1 MNLFRQQ
8 KFSIRKFNVGIFSAL
23 IATVTFI
30 SINPTTASAA
40 EQNQPAQNQPAQP
53 ADANAQPNANAGAQ
67 ANPAAQPAAPANQG
81 QPAAQPANQG
91 GQANP
96 AGGTAQPAGGAAQPA
111 AGTAQPAGQG
121 NQADPNNAA
130 QAQPGN
136 QAAPANQ
143 AGQGNNQATPANQTQ
158 PANAPAAAQPAAPV
172 AANAQT
178 QDPNASNTGEGSIN
192 TTLTFDDPAIST
204 DENRQDPTVTVT
216 DKVNGYS
223 LINNGKIGFV
233 NSELRRSDMFD
244 KNNPQNYQARGN
256 VAALGRVNANDSTD
270 HGNFNGISKTVNV
283 KPDSELIINF
293 TTMQTNSKQ
302 GATNLVIKD
311 AKKNT
316 ELATVNVAKTGTAHL
331 FKVPTDADRLDL
343 QFIPDNTA
351 VADASRIT
359 TNKDGYK
366 YYSFIDN
373 VGLFS
378 GSHLYV
384 KNRDLAPKATNNKE
398 YTINTEIGNNGNF
411 GASLKSDQFKY
422 EVTLPQGVTYVN
434 DSLTTTFP
442 NGNEDSTVLKNMTVN
457 YDQNANKVTF
467 TSQGVTTARGTHT
480 KEVLFPDKS
489 LKLSYKV
496 NVANIDTPKNI
507 DFNEKLTYRTAS
519 DVVINNAQPEVTL
532 TADPF
537 SVAVEMNKDALQQ
550 QVNSQVDNS
559 HYTTASIAEY
569 NKLKQQADTI
579 LNEDANHVETANR
592 ASQTDIDGLVT
603 KLQAA
608 LIDNQA
614 AIAELDAKAQE
625 KVTAAQQ
632 SKKVT
637 QDEVA
642 ALVTK
647 INNDKNNAIAEINK
661 QTTSQGVT
669 TEKDNGIAVLEQD
682 VITPTVKPQAKQDI
696 IQAVTTRKQQIKKSN
711 ASLQDEKDVANDKIG
726 KIETKAIKDIGA
738 ATTNAQVEAI
748 KTKAINDIN
757 QTTPATTAKA
767 AALEEFDEVVQAQ
780 IDQAPLNPDTTNEE
794 VAEAIER
801 INAAKVSGVKAIETT
816 MTAQDLERVKNE
828 EISKIEN
835 ITDSTQTKMDAY
847 NEVKQ
852 AATARKAQNATV
864 SNATNEEVAEADAAV
879 EAAQKQG
886 LHDIQVVKS
895 KQEVADTKSKVLDKI
910 NAIQT
915 QAKVKPAADT
925 EVENAYNTRKQE
937 IQNSN
942 ASTTEEKQ
950 AAYTELDT
958 KKQEARTNLD
968 TANSNSEVATAKDNG
983 IAAINQVQAATTKK
997 SDAKAEIA
1005 QKASE
1010 RKTAIEA
1017 MNDSTTEEQQAA
1029 KDKVDQAVVTANADI
1044 DNAAANADIDN
1055 AAANADVDNAKTTNE
1070 ATIAAITP
1078 DANVKPAAKQAIADK
1093 VQAQETAIN
1102 ANNGSTTE
1110 EKEAAKQQV
1119 QTEKTTADTAI
1130 DGAHSNAEVEAAK
1143 NAEIAKI
1150 EAIQPATTTK
1160 DDAKQAIA
1168 TKANERKTAIA
1179 QTQDITAEEIAAANA
1194 DVDNAVTQANS
1205 NIEAANS
1212 QNDVDQAKTT
1222 GETSIDQVTPTVNKK
1237 VTARNEITAILN
1249 NKLQEIQATPDA
1261 TDEEKQA
1268 ADAEANT
1275 ENGKANQAISAAITN
1290 AQVDEAKAN
1299 AEAAINAVTPKV
1311 VKKQAAKDEIDQ
1323 LQATQTNVIN
1333 NDQNATTEE
1342 KEAAIQQL
1350 ATAVTDAK
1358 NNITAATD
1366 DNGVDQAKDAGKNSI
1381 QSTQP
1386 ATAVKLN
1393 AKNDVDQAVTTQ
1405 NQAIDNTTGAT
1416 TEEKNAAKDL
1426 VLKAKEKAYLDILN
1440 AQTTNDVTQIKD
1452 QAVTDIQGITADT
1465 TIKDVAKDE
1474 LATKANEQKALIA
1487 QTADATTEE
1496 KEQANQQVDAQ
1507 LTQGNQNIENAQS
1520 IDDVNTAKE
1529 NAIQAI
1535 DPIQAST
1542 DVKTNA
1548 RAELLTE
1555 MQNKITEILSDNTT
1569 TNEEKGKDIEPV
1581 RATYEEGLNNINTAN
1596 TTGDVTTAKDTAV
1609 QKVQQLHANP
1619 VKKPAGKTALDQ
1631 AAADRKTQ
1639 IEQTPNASQQEIND
1653 AKQEVDAA
1661 LNQAK
1666 TNVDQSSTNEYVD
1679 NAVKE
1684 GKAKINAVKTFSE
1697 YKKDALA
1704 KIADAYNA
1712 KVNEA
1717 DNSNA
1722 STSSEIAE
1730 AKQKLA
1736 ELKQTADQNVNQ
1748 ATSKD
1753 DIEVQIHNDLDNIND
1768 YTIPTGKKESAT
1780 TDLYA
1785 YADQKKNNISADTN
1799 ATQDEKQQAIK
1810 QVDQNVQTALES
1822 INNGVDNGDVDD
1834 ALTQGKAAID
1844 AIQVDATVKPKANQA
1859 IEVKAEDTKES
1870 IDQSDQLTAEEKTEA
1885 LAMIKQITDQAKQGI
1900 TDATTTAEVEKAKA
1914 QGLEAF
1920 DNIQIDSTEKQKAI
1934 EELETAL
1941 DQIEAG
1947 VNVDADATTEEKEAF
1962 TNALEDILSKATED
1976 ISDQTTNAEIATVKN
1991 SALEQLKAQRINPEV
2006 KKNALEAIREVVNKQ
2021 IEIIKNADADAS
2033 AKEIARTDLGRYF
2046 DRFADKLDKTQ
2057 TNAEVAELQNVTI
2070 PAIEAIV
2077 PQNDPDANDTNNG
2090 IDNND
2095 ATANSN
2101 ANATPENTG
2110 QPNVSETT
2118 DNGKADAS
2126 PTTPNNSDAAT
2137 GETTAT
2143 SATDDA
2149 NDKPQANN
2157 NSSVDAS
2164 TNSPTMDNDVT
2175 SKPEVES
2182 TNNGTTDKPVTET
2195 DNATPAEST
2204 TNNNS
2209 TTTATNENAP
2219 TGSTATAPTT
2229 ASTEAASSAD
2239 SKDNASVNDSKQNAE
2254 VNNSAE
2260 SQSTNGKVAQPKSEN
2275 KAKAE
2280 KDGRDS
2286 TNQSMVEST
2295 TETLPSA
2302 DITEPNVPSNTSKDK
2317 EESTTNQ
2324 TDAGQLKSETNVAS
2338 NEADKSPSKADTEVS
2353 NKPSTSAS
2361 SEAKDKMTSTNV
2373 SQKDDTATAD
2383 TNDTQTSVGPVANN
2397 KAKDMQ
2403 TNDTQKSV
2411 GSVANNKATQNDGAN
2426 ASPATVSN
2434 GSNSANQDML
2444 NVTKPEENKV
2454 KTKSA
2459 QQGKVNKPKQQAKTL
2474 PDTGMSHNDDLPYA
2488 ELALGAG
2495 MAFLIRRFTKKDQQ
2509 TEE

>member
-30 SINPTTASAA
+30 STNPTTASAA

-53 ADANAQPNANAGAQ
+53 ADANTQPNANAGAQ

-96 AGGTAQPAGGAAQPA
+96 AGGAAQPN
-111 AGTAQPAGQG
+111 TQPAGQG

-143 AGQGNNQATPANQTQ
+143 AGQGNNQATPNNNATPANQTQ
-158 PANAPAAAQPAAPV
+158 PANAPAAVQPAAPV

-244 KNNPQNYQARGN
+244 KNNPQNYQAKGN

-302 GATNLVIKD
+302 GSTNLVIKD

-411 GASLKSDQFKY
+411 GASLKADQFKY

-434 DSLTTTFP
+434 NSLTTTFP

-480 KEVLFPDKS
+480 KEVLFPDKY

-579 LNEDANHVETANR
+579 LNEDANHVKTANR
-592 ASQTDIDGLVT
+592 ASQADIDGLVT

-614 AIAELDAKAQE
+614 AIAELDTKAQE

-661 QTTSQGVT
+661 QTTAQGVT

-726 KIETKAIKDIGA
+726 KIETKAIKDIDA

-801 INAAKVSGVKAIETT
+801 INAAKVSGVKAIEATT
-816 MTAQDLERVKNE
+816 TAQDLERVKNE

-879 EAAQKQG
+879 DAAVDAAQKQG

-942 ASTTEEKQ
+942 ASTTEEKE

-968 TANSNSEVATAKDNG
+968 AANTNSDVTTAKDNG

-1044 DNAAANADIDN
+1044 DNATANT
-1055 AAANADVDNAKTTNE
+1055 DVDNAKTTNE

-1078 DANVKPAAKQAIADK
+1078 DANVKPQAKQAIADK
-1093 VQAQETAIN
+1093 VQAQETAID

-1119 QTEKTTADTAI
+1119 QTEKTAADAAI
-1130 DGAHSNAEVEAAK
+1130 DAAHSNVEVEAAK

-1160 DDAKQAIA
+1160 DNAKQAIA

-1237 VTARNEITAILN
+1237 ATARNEITAILN

-1275 ENGKANQAISAAITN
+1275 ENGKANQAISAATTN

-1333 NDQNATTEE
+1333 NDQNATNEE

-1366 DNGVDQAKDAGKNSI
+1366 DNGVDTAKDAGKNSI

-1386 ATAVKLN
+1386 ATAVKSN
-1393 AKNDVDQAVTTQ
+1393 AKNEVDQAVTTQ

-1426 VLKAKEKAYLDILN
+1426 VLKAKEKAYQDILN

-1452 QAVTDIQGITADT
+1452 QAVADIQGITADT

-1520 IDDVNTAKE
+1520 IDDVNTAKD

-1555 MQNKITEILSDNTT
+1555 MQNKITEILNNNET
-1569 TNEEKGKDIEPV
+1569 TNEEKGNDIGPV
-1581 RATYEEGLNNINTAN
+1581 RAAYEEGLNNINAAT

-1619 VKKPAGKTALDQ
+1619 VKKPAGKKELDQ
-1631 AAADRKTQ
+1631 AAADKKTQ

-1653 AKQEVDAA
+1653 AKQEVDTE

-1704 KIADAYNA
+1704 KIEDAYNA

-1810 QVDQNVQTALES
+1810 QVDQNVQTALEN

-1844 AIQVDATVKPKANQA
+1844 TIQVDATVKPKANQA
-1859 IEVKAEDTKES
+1859 IEAKAEDTKES
-1870 IDQSDQLTAEEKTEA
+1870 IDHSDQLTAEEKTEA

-1991 SALEQLKAQRINPEV
+1991 SALEQLKAQRINPVV

-2057 TNAEVAELQNVTI
+2057 TNTEVAELQNVTI

-2090 IDNND
+2090 TDNND

-2137 GETTAT
+2137 GETTVT

-2149 NDKPQANN
+2149 KDKPQANN
-2157 NSSVDAS
+2157 NSSADAS

-2411 GSVANNKATQNDGAN
+2411 GSAANNKATQNDGAN

-2434 GSNSANQDML
+2434 GSHSMHQDML
-2444 NVTKPEENKV
+2444 NVTKPEENKANA
-2454 KTKSA
+2454 KSD

>member
-1 MNLFRQQ
+1 
-8 KFSIRKFNVGIFSAL
+8 
-23 IATVTFI
+23 
-30 SINPTTASAA
+30 
-40 EQNQPAQNQPAQP
+40 
-53 ADANAQPNANAGAQ
+53 
-67 ANPAAQPAAPANQG
+67 
-81 QPAAQPANQG
+81 
-91 GQANP
+91 
-96 AGGTAQPAGGAAQPA
+96 
-111 AGTAQPAGQG
+111 
-121 NQADPNNAA
+121 
-130 QAQPGN
+130 
-136 QAAPANQ
+136 
-143 AGQGNNQATPANQTQ
+143 
-158 PANAPAAAQPAAPV
+158 
-172 AANAQT
+172 
-178 QDPNASNTGEGSIN
+178 
-192 TTLTFDDPAIST
+192 
-204 DENRQDPTVTVT
+204 
-216 DKVNGYS
+216 
-223 LINNGKIGFV
+223 
-233 NSELRRSDMFD
+233 MFD

-343 QFIPDNTA
+343 EFIPDNTA

-411 GASLKSDQFKY
+411 GASLKADQFKY

-550 QVNSQVDNS
+550 QVNSQVDDS

-592 ASQTDIDGLVT
+592 ASQADIDGLVT

-614 AIAELDAKAQE
+614 AISELDAKAQE

-661 QTTSQGVT
+661 QTTAQGVT

-726 KIETKAIKDIGA
+726 KIETKAIKDIDA

-757 QTTPATTAKA
+757 QTAPATTAKA

-801 INAAKVSGVKAIETT
+801 INAAKVSGVKAIEATT
-816 MTAQDLERVKNE
+816 TAQDLDRVKNE
-828 EISKIEN
+828 EIFKIEN

-864 SNATNEEVAEADAAV
+864 SNATDEEVAEADAAV
-879 EAAQKQG
+879 DAAQTEG

-895 KQEVADTKSKVLDKI
+895 KQEVADTKAKVLDKI

-915 QAKVKPAADT
+915 QARVKPAADR
-925 EVENAYNTRKQE
+925 EVDNAYNTRKQE

-942 ASTTEEKQ
+942 TSTTEEKE
-950 AAYTELDT
+950 AAYTQLDA

-968 TANSNSEVATAKDNG
+968 AANTNSAVTTAKDNG

-1029 KDKVDQAVVTANADI
+1029 KDKVDQAVVNANADI
-1044 DNAAANADIDN
+1044 DNAAANN
-1055 AAANADVDNAKTTNE
+1055 DVDNAKTTNE

-1078 DANVKPAAKQAIADK
+1078 DANVKPQAKQAIADK
-1093 VQAQETAIN
+1093 VQAQETAID
-1102 ANNGSTTE
+1102 ANNGATTE
-1110 EKEAAKQQV
+1110 EKTAAKQQV

-1168 TKANERKTAIA
+1168 TKANERKAAIA
-1179 QTQDITAEEIAAANA
+1179 QTQEITAEEIAAANA
-1194 DVDNAVTQANS
+1194 NVDNAVTEAN
-1205 NIEAANS
+1205 NHIETANS
-1212 QNDVDQAKTT
+1212 QNEVDQAKTT
-1222 GETSIDQVTPTVNKK
+1222 GEASIDQVTPTVNKK
-1237 VTARNEITAILN
+1237 ATARNEITTILN
-1249 NKLQEIQATPDA
+1249 NKLQ
-1261 TDEEKQA
+1261 
-1268 ADAEANT
+1268 
-1275 ENGKANQAISAAITN
+1275 
-1290 AQVDEAKAN
+1290 
-1299 AEAAINAVTPKV
+1299 
-1311 VKKQAAKDEIDQ
+1311 
-1323 LQATQTNVIN
+1323 
-1333 NDQNATTEE
+1333 
-1342 KEAAIQQL
+1342 
-1350 ATAVTDAK
+1350 
-1358 NNITAATD
+1358 
-1366 DNGVDQAKDAGKNSI
+1366 
-1381 QSTQP
+1381 
-1386 ATAVKLN
+1386 
-1393 AKNDVDQAVTTQ
+1393 
-1405 NQAIDNTTGAT
+1405 
-1416 TEEKNAAKDL
+1416 
-1426 VLKAKEKAYLDILN
+1426 
-1440 AQTTNDVTQIKD
+1440 
-1452 QAVTDIQGITADT
+1452 
-1465 TIKDVAKDE
+1465 
-1474 LATKANEQKALIA
+1474 
-1487 QTADATTEE
+1487 
-1496 KEQANQQVDAQ
+1496 
-1507 LTQGNQNIENAQS
+1507 
-1520 IDDVNTAKE
+1520 
-1529 NAIQAI
+1529 AIQAI

-1548 RAELLTE
+1548 RAELLNE
-1555 MQNKITEILSDNTT
+1555 MQNKITEILNDNTT

-1581 RATYEEGLNNINTAN
+1581 RAAYEEGLNNINAAT

-1619 VKKPAGKTALDQ
+1619 VKKPAGKTELDQ
-1631 AAADRKTQ
+1631 AAADKKTQ

-1666 TNVDQSSTNEYVD
+1666 TNIDQSSTNEYVD

-1785 YADQKKNNISADTN
+1785 YADQKKNNILADTN

-1822 INNGVDNGDVDD
+1822 INNGVDNSDVDD
-1834 ALTQGKAAID
+1834 ALTQGKATID
-1844 AIQVDATVKPKANQA
+1844 AVQVDATVKPKANQA
-1859 IEVKAEDTKES
+1859 IDAKAQETKES
-1870 IDQSDQLTAEEKTEA
+1870 IDQSDQLTAEEKTAA
-1885 LAMIKQITDQAKQGI
+1885 LATIKQITDQAKQGI

-1991 SALEQLKAQRINPEV
+1991 SALEQLKAQRINPVV

-2021 IEIIKNADADAS
+2021 IEIIENADAS

-2057 TNAEVAELQNVTI
+2057 TNTEVDELQNVTI

-2077 PQNDPDANDTNNG
+2077 PQKDPNANDTNSG
-2090 IDNND
+2090 SDNND

-2110 QPNVSETT
+2110 QPNVTEST
-2118 DNGKADAS
+2118 DNANADTS
-2126 PTTPNNSDAAT
+2126 STTTNNHNDAAT
-2137 GETTAT
+2137 GGTTAT
-2143 SATDDA
+2143 STDNSATG
-2149 NDKPQANN
+2149 NGTSDK
-2157 NSSVDAS
+2157 S
-2164 TNSPTMDNDVT
+2164 
-2175 SKPEVES
+2175 EVES
-2182 TNNGTTDKPVTET
+2182 TNNGTTDKSATET
-2195 DNATPAEST
+2195 DNATPAESAR
-2204 TNNNS
+2204 NNNS
-2209 TTTATNENAP
+2209 TTATNENAP
-2219 TGSTATAPTT
+2219 TGSTATVPTT
-2229 ASTEAASSAD
+2229 NASTGAASSAD

-2275 KAKAE
+2275 KAKDE

-2302 DITEPNVPSNTSKDK
+2302 DITEPKVPSNTEKDK
-2317 EESTTNQ
+2317 KESTTNQ

-2338 NEADKSPSKADTEVS
+2338 NEADKSEGNVDTDVS
-2353 NKPSTSAS
+2353 NKPSTSKP
-2361 SEAKDKMTSTNV
+2361 SEAKDKATSTED
-2373 SQKDDTATAD
+2373 SQKADMATSDKKDNQAAIGATAD
-2383 TNDTQTSVGPVANN
+2383 V
-2397 KAKDMQ
+2397 
-2403 TNDTQKSV
+2403 
-2411 GSVANNKATQNDGAN
+2411 NNKATQNDGAN

-2444 NVTKPEENKV
+2444 KVTNTDKHQAKA
-2454 KTKSA
+2454 TSA
-2459 QQGKVNKPKQQAKTL
+2459 QQGKENKAKQQAKTL
-2474 PDTGMSHNDDLPYA
+2474 PDTGMSHNDDLPYV

>member
-30 SINPTTASAA
+30 STNPTTASAA

-53 ADANAQPNANAGAQ
+53 ADANTQPNANAGAQ
-67 ANPAAQPAAPANQG
+67 ANPTAQPATPANQG
-81 QPAAQPANQG
+81 QPAAQPASQG

-96 AGGTAQPAGGAAQPA
+96 AGGAAQPN
-111 AGTAQPAGQG
+111 TQPAGQG

-143 AGQGNNQATPANQTQ
+143 AGQGNNQATPNNNATPANQTQ

-204 DENRQDPTVTVT
+204 DENRQDPIVTVT

-398 YTINTEIGNNGNF
+398 FTINTEIGNNGNF
-411 GASLKSDQFKY
+411 GASLKADQFKY

-592 ASQTDIDGLVT
+592 ASQADIDGLVT

-661 QTTSQGVT
+661 QTTAQGVT

-726 KIETKAIKDIGA
+726 KIETKAIKDIDA

-757 QTTPATTAKA
+757 QTAPATTAKA

-794 VAEAIER
+794 VAEAIGR
-801 INAAKVSGVKAIETT
+801 INAAKVSGVKAIEATT
-816 MTAQDLERVKNE
+816 TAQDLERVKNE

-879 EAAQKQG
+879 DAAQKQG

-895 KQEVADTKSKVLDKI
+895 KQDVADTKSKVLDKI

-968 TANSNSEVATAKDNG
+968 AANTNSDVTTAKDNG

-1017 MNDSTTEEQQAA
+1017 MNDSTTEEKA
-1029 KDKVDQAVVTANADI
+1029 
-1044 DNAAANADIDN
+1044 
-1055 AAANADVDNAKTTNE
+1055 
-1070 ATIAAITP
+1070 
-1078 DANVKPAAKQAIADK
+1078 
-1093 VQAQETAIN
+1093 
-1102 ANNGSTTE
+1102 
-1110 EKEAAKQQV
+1110 AAKQQV
-1119 QTEKTTADTAI
+1119 QTEKTTADAAI

-1160 DDAKQAIA
+1160 DDAKQAIT
-1168 TKANERKTAIA
+1168 TKANERKTVIA

-1194 DVDNAVTQANS
+1194 NVDNAVTQANS

-1237 VTARNEITAILN
+1237 ATARNEITTILN
-1249 NKLQEIQATPDA
+1249 NKLQAIQATPDA
-1261 TDEEKQA
+1261 TNEEKQA

-1275 ENGKANQAISAAITN
+1275 ENGKAIQAIAAATTN
-1290 AQVDEAKAN
+1290 ADVDEAKAN

-1323 LQATQTNVIN
+1323 LQVAQTSVIN
-1333 NDQNATTEE
+1333 NDQNATNEE

-1386 ATAVKLN
+1386 ATAVKSN

-1405 NQAIDNTTGAT
+1405 NQAIDNTTDAT

-1426 VLKAKEKAYLDILN
+1426 VLKAKEKAYQDILN

-1452 QAVTDIQGITADT
+1452 KAVADVQGITADT

-1520 IDDVNTAKE
+1520 IDDVNTAKD

-1542 DVKTNA
+1542 DVKRNA

-1555 MQNKITEILSDNTT
+1555 MQNKITEILNDNTT

-1581 RATYEEGLNNINTAN
+1581 RAAYEEGLNNINTAN

-1619 VKKPAGKTALDQ
+1619 VKKPAGKKELDQ

-1653 AKQEVDAA
+1653 AKQEVDTE

-1666 TNVDQSSTNEYVD
+1666 TNVDQSSTNDYVD

-1684 GKAKINAVKTFSE
+1684 GKARINAVKTFSE

-1730 AKQKLA
+1730 AKQKLS

-1753 DIEVQIHNDLDNIND
+1753 DIEVQIHTDLDNIND
-1768 YTIPTGKKESAT
+1768 YTIPTGKKETAT

-1859 IEVKAEDTKES
+1859 IEAKAEDTKES
-1870 IDQSDQLTAEEKTEA
+1870 IDHSDQLTAEEKTEA
-1885 LAMIKQITDQAKQGI
+1885 LAMIKQIKDQAKQGI

-1991 SALEQLKAQRINPEV
+1991 SALEQLKAQRINPVV

-2057 TNAEVAELQNVTI
+2057 TNTEVAELQNVTI

-2077 PQNDPDANDTNNG
+2077 PQNDPNANDTNSG
-2090 IDNND
+2090 SDNND

-2110 QPNVSETT
+2110 QPNVTEST

-2126 PTTPNNSDAAT
+2126 PTTPNNSDPAT

-2143 SATDDA
+2143 DDA
-2149 NDKPQANN
+2149 NNKPTANN
-2157 NSSVDAS
+2157 NSSVDESAD
-2164 TNSPTMDNDVT
+2164 NSATGNGTTD
-2175 SKPEVES
+2175 KPEVES
-2182 TNNGTTDKPVTET
+2182 TNNGTTDKPATET

-2209 TTTATNENAP
+2209 TTATNENAP

-2229 ASTEAASSAD
+2229 NASTGAASSAD

-2295 TETLPSA
+2295 AETLPSA
-2302 DITEPNVPSNTSKDK
+2302 DITEPKVSSNTSKDK
-2317 EESTTNQ
+2317 KESTTNQ
-2324 TDAGQLKSETNVAS
+2324 TGAGQLKSETNVAS
-2338 NEADKSPSKADTEVS
+2338 NEADKSEGNVDTEVS
-2353 NKPSTSAS
+2353 NKPSISKP
-2361 SEAKDKMTSTNV
+2361 SEAKDKATSTED
-2373 SQKDDTATAD
+2373 SQKADMSTADTKDNQASIGATAD
-2383 TNDTQTSVGPVANN
+2383 V
-2397 KAKDMQ
+2397 
-2403 TNDTQKSV
+2403 
-2411 GSVANNKATQNDGAN
+2411 NNKATQNDGAN
-2426 ASPATVSN
+2426 ASPATVSK
-2434 GSNSANQDML
+2434 GSNSANQGML
-2444 NVTKPEENKV
+2444 KVTNTDKHQAKV
-2454 KTKSA
+2454 TSA

>member
-30 SINPTTASAA
+30 STNPTTASAA

-53 ADANAQPNANAGAQ
+53 ADANTQPNANAGAQ
-67 ANPAAQPAAPANQG
+67 ANPTAQPAAPANQG
-81 QPAAQPANQG
+81 QPAVQPANQG

-96 AGGTAQPAGGAAQPA
+96 AGGAAQPN
-111 AGTAQPAGQG
+111 TQPAGQG

-136 QAAPANQ
+136 QATPANQ
-143 AGQGNNQATPANQTQ
+143 AGQGNNQATPNNNATPANQTQ
-158 PANAPAAAQPAAPV
+158 PANAPAAPV

-216 DKVNGYS
+216 DKVNGYT

-592 ASQTDIDGLVT
+592 ASQADIDGLVT

-726 KIETKAIKDIGA
+726 KIETKAIKDIDA

-757 QTTPATTAKA
+757 QTAPATTAKA

-801 INAAKVSGVKAIETT
+801 INAAKVSGVKAIEATT
-816 MTAQDLERVKNE
+816 TAQDLERVKNE
-828 EISKIEN
+828 EIFKIEN
-835 ITDSTQTKMDAY
+835 ITDSIQTKMDAY
-847 NEVKQ
+847 KEVKQ

-864 SNATNEEVAEADAAV
+864 SNATDEEVAEANAAVDAAQT
-879 EAAQKQG
+879 EG

-895 KQEVADTKSKVLDKI
+895 QQEVADTKAKVLDKI

-915 QAKVKPAADT
+915 QARVKPAADT

-942 ASTTEEKQ
+942 ASTTEEKE
-950 AAYTELDT
+950 AAYTELDA

-968 TANSNSEVATAKDNG
+968 AANTNSAVTTAKDNS

-1017 MNDSTTEEQQAA
+1017 MNASTTEEQQAA
-1029 KDKVDQAVVTANADI
+1029 KEKVDQAVLSANADI
-1044 DNAAANADIDN
+1044 DNAAANT
-1055 AAANADVDNAKTTNE
+1055 DVDNVKTTNE

-1078 DANVKPAAKQAIADK
+1078 DANVKPTAKQAIADK
-1093 VQAQETAIN
+1093 VQAQETAID
-1102 ANNGSTTE
+1102 ANNGATTE
-1110 EKEAAKQQV
+1110 EKAAAKQQV

-1179 QTQDITAEEIAAANA
+1179 QTQDITAEEIAAANVN
-1194 DVDNAVTQANS
+1194 VDNAVTEANS

-1222 GETSIDQVTPTVNKK
+1222 GENSIDQVTPTVNKK
-1237 VTARNEITAILN
+1237 ATARNEITAILN

-1275 ENGKANQAISAAITN
+1275 ENGKANQAISAATTN

-1311 VKKQAAKDEIDQ
+1311 VKKKAAKDEIDQ

-1386 ATAVKLN
+1386 ATAVKSN

-1426 VLKAKEKAYLDILN
+1426 VLKAKEKAYQDILN

-1452 QAVTDIQGITADT
+1452 QAVADIQGITADT

-1520 IDDVNTAKE
+1520 IDDVNTAKD

-1555 MQNKITEILSDNTT
+1555 MQNKITEILNNNET
-1569 TNEEKGKDIEPV
+1569 TNEEKGNDIGPV
-1581 RATYEEGLNNINTAN
+1581 RAAYEEGLNNINAAT

-1619 VKKPAGKTALDQ
+1619 VKKPAGKKELDQ
-1631 AAADRKTQ
+1631 AAADKKTQ

-1653 AKQEVDAA
+1653 AKQEVDTE

-1920 DNIQIDSTEKQKAI
+1920 DYIQIDSTEKQKAI

-1947 VNVDADATTEEKEAF
+1947 VNVNADATTEEKEAF

-2095 ATANSN
+2095 A
-2101 ANATPENTG
+2101 
-2110 QPNVSETT
+2110 
-2118 DNGKADAS
+2118 
-2126 PTTPNNSDAAT
+2126 AT

-2239 SKDNASVNDSKQNAE
+2239 SKDNASVNDSKQNSE

-2260 SQSTNGKVAQPKSEN
+2260 SQSTNDKVAQPKSEN

-2338 NEADKSPSKADTEVS
+2338 NEADKSPSKAVTEVS

-2383 TNDTQTSVGPVANN
+2383 TNDTQ
-2397 KAKDMQ
+2397 
-2403 TNDTQKSV
+2403 KSV
-2411 GSVANNKATQNDGAN
+2411 GSAANNKATQNDGAN

-2444 NVTKPEENKV
+2444 NVTKPEENKA
-2454 KTKSA
+2454 KAKSA

>member
-30 SINPTTASAA
+30 STNPTTASAA

-53 ADANAQPNANAGAQ
+53 ADANTQPNANAGAQ
-67 ANPAAQPAAPANQG
+67 ANPTAQPAAPANQG

-96 AGGTAQPAGGAAQPA
+96 AGGAAQPN
-111 AGTAQPAGQG
+111 TQPAGQG

-143 AGQGNNQATPANQTQ
+143 AGQGNNQATPNNNATPANQTQ
-158 PANAPAAAQPAAPV
+158 PANAPAAAQP

-331 FKVPTDADRLDL
+331 FKVPTDAGRLDL

-398 YTINTEIGNNGNF
+398 FTINTEIGNNGNF
-411 GASLKSDQFKY
+411 GASLKADQFKY

-569 NKLKQQADTI
+569 NKLKQQADNI

-592 ASQTDIDGLVT
+592 ASQAAIDGLVT

-726 KIETKAIKDIGA
+726 KIETKAIKDIDA

-757 QTTPATTAKA
+757 QTAPATTAKA

-801 INAAKVSGVKAIETT
+801 INAAKVSGVKAIEATT
-816 MTAQDLERVKNE
+816 TAQDLERVKNE

-847 NEVKQ
+847 NDVKQ

-968 TANSNSEVATAKDNG
+968 AANTNSDVTTAKDNS

-1029 KDKVDQAVVTANADI
+1029 KDKVDQAVVTANTDI
-1044 DNAAANADIDN
+1044 DNAAANT
-1055 AAANADVDNAKTTNE
+1055 DVDNAKTTNE

-1078 DANVKPAAKQAIADK
+1078 DANVKPTAKQAIADK
-1093 VQAQETAIN
+1093 VQAQETAID
-1102 ANNGSTTE
+1102 AYNGATTE
-1110 EKEAAKQQV
+1110 EKAAAKQQV
-1119 QTEKTTADTAI
+1119 QTEKTTADAAI

-1160 DDAKQAIA
+1160 DDAKQAIT
-1168 TKANERKTAIA
+1168 TKANERKAAIA

-1237 VTARNEITAILN
+1237 ATARNEITTILN
-1249 NKLQEIQATPDA
+1249 NKLQAIQATPDA

-1275 ENGKANQAISAAITN
+1275 ENGKANQAISAATTN

-1299 AEAAINAVTPKV
+1299 AEVAINAVTPKV

-1323 LQATQTNVIN
+1323 LQVAQTSVIN
-1333 NDQNATTEE
+1333 NDQNATNEE

-1386 ATAVKLN
+1386 ATAVKSN
-1393 AKNDVDQAVTTQ
+1393 AKNEVDQAVTTQ

-1426 VLKAKEKAYLDILN
+1426 VLKAKEKAYQDILN

-1452 QAVTDIQGITADT
+1452 QAVADVQGITADT

-1520 IDDVNTAKE
+1520 IDDVNTAKD

-1653 AKQEVDAA
+1653 AKQEVDAT

-1704 KIADAYNA
+1704 KIEAAYNS

-1768 YTIPTGKKESAT
+1768 YTIPTGKKETAT

-1810 QVDQNVQTALES
+1810 QVDQNVQTVLES

-1859 IEVKAEDTKES
+1859 IEAKAEDTKES
-1870 IDQSDQLTAEEKTEA
+1870 IDHSDQLTAEEKTEA
-1885 LAMIKQITDQAKQGI
+1885 LAMIKQITDQAKKGI
-1900 TDATTTAEVEKAKA
+1900 NDATTTAEVEKAKA

-2021 IEIIKNADADAS
+2021 IEIIKNADAS

-2046 DRFADKLDKTQ
+2046 DRFADNLDKTQ

-2090 IDNND
+2090 TDNND

-2143 SATDDA
+2143 STNNPSTDDA
-2149 NDKPQANN
+2149 NNKPTANN

-2164 TNSPTMDNDVT
+2164 TDNSATGNGTID
-2175 SKPEVES
+2175 KPEVES
-2182 TNNGTTDKPVTET
+2182 TNNGTTDKPATET
-2195 DNATPAEST
+2195 DNVTPAEST

-2209 TTTATNENAP
+2209 TTATNENAP

-2239 SKDNASVNDSKQNAE
+2239 SKDNAFVNDSKQNAE

-2260 SQSTNGKVAQPKSEN
+2260 SQSTNGMVVQPKSEN

-2302 DITEPNVPSNTSKDK
+2302 DITEPKVPSNTSKDK

-2324 TDAGQLKSETNVAS
+2324 TDAGHLKSETNVAS
-2338 NEADKSPSKADTEVS
+2338 NEVDKSEGNVDTDVS
-2353 NKPSTSAS
+2353 NKPSTSKP
-2361 SEAKDKMTSTNV
+2361 SEAKDKATSTED
-2373 SQKDDTATAD
+2373 SQKADMATAD
-2383 TNDTQTSVGPVANN
+2383 T
-2397 KAKDMQ
+2397 KDNQ
-2403 TNDTQKSV
+2403 AAIGATADV
-2411 GSVANNKATQNDGAN
+2411 NNKATQNDGAN

-2434 GSNSANQDML
+2434 GSNSTNQDML
-2444 NVTKPEENKV
+2444 NVTKTEENKANV
-2454 KTKSA
+2454 KSA

>member
-30 SINPTTASAA
+30 STNPTTASAA

-53 ADANAQPNANAGAQ
+53 ADANTQPNANAGAQ
-67 ANPAAQPAAPANQG
+67 ANPTAQPAAPANQG
-81 QPAAQPANQG
+81 QPAVQPANQG

-96 AGGTAQPAGGAAQPA
+96 AGGAAQPN
-111 AGTAQPAGQG
+111 TQPAGQG

-136 QAAPANQ
+136 QATPANQ
-143 AGQGNNQATPANQTQ
+143 AGQGNNQATPNNNATPANQTQ
-158 PANAPAAAQPAAPV
+158 PANAPAAAQPAAQPAAPV

-223 LINNGKIGFV
+223 LINNGKIGFA

-244 KNNPQNYQARGN
+244 KNNPQNYQAKGN

-411 GASLKSDQFKY
+411 GASLKADQFKY

-592 ASQTDIDGLVT
+592 ASQADIDGLVT

-726 KIETKAIKDIGA
+726 KIETKAIKDIDA

-801 INAAKVSGVKAIETT
+801 INAAKVSGVKAIEATT
-816 MTAQDLERVKNE
+816 TAQDLERVKNE

-879 EAAQKQG
+879 DAAQKQG

-895 KQEVADTKSKVLDKI
+895 KQEVADTKSKVIDKI

-968 TANSNSEVATAKDNG
+968 AANTNSDVTTAKDNG

-1044 DNAAANADIDN
+1044 DNATANT
-1055 AAANADVDNAKTTNE
+1055 DVDNAKTTNE

-1078 DANVKPAAKQAIADK
+1078 DANVKPQAKQAIADK
-1093 VQAQETAIN
+1093 VQAQETAID

-1110 EKEAAKQQV
+1110 EKTAAKQQA
-1119 QTEKTTADTAI
+1119 QTEKTTADAAI
-1130 DGAHSNAEVEAAK
+1130 DAAHTNAEVEAAK

-1160 DDAKQAIA
+1160 DNAKEAIA

-1237 VTARNEITAILN
+1237 ATARNEITTILN

-1275 ENGKANQAISAAITN
+1275 ENGKANQAISAATTN

-1386 ATAVKLN
+1386 ATAVKSN

-1426 VLKAKEKAYLDILN
+1426 VLKAKEKAYQDILN

-1452 QAVTDIQGITADT
+1452 QAVADIQGITADT

-1768 YTIPTGKKESAT
+1768 YTIPTGKKETAT

-1914 QGLEAF
+1914 QGLEGLEAF

-2403 TNDTQKSV
+2403 TNDM
-2411 GSVANNKATQNDGAN
+2411 KA
-2426 ASPATVSN
+2426 SLATVSN

-2444 NVTKPEENKV
+2444 NVTNTDDHQA

-2495 MAFLIRRFTKKDQQ
+2495 MAFLIRRSTKKDQQ

>member
-30 SINPTTASAA
+30 STNPTTASAA

-53 ADANAQPNANAGAQ
+53 ADANTQPNANAGAQ
-67 ANPAAQPAAPANQG
+67 ANPTAQPAAPANQG

-96 AGGTAQPAGGAAQPA
+96 AGGAAQPN
-111 AGTAQPAGQG
+111 TQPAGQG

-143 AGQGNNQATPANQTQ
+143 AGQGNNQATPNNNATPANQTQ
-158 PANAPAAAQPAAPV
+158 PANAPAAAQP

-398 YTINTEIGNNGNF
+398 FTINTEIGNNGNF
-411 GASLKSDQFKY
+411 GASLKADQFKY

-569 NKLKQQADTI
+569 NKLKQQADNI

-592 ASQTDIDGLVT
+592 ASQAAIDGLVT

-614 AIAELDAKAQE
+614 AIAELDAKVQE

-726 KIETKAIKDIGA
+726 KIETKAIKDIDA

-757 QTTPATTAKA
+757 QTAPATTAKA

-801 INAAKVSGVKAIETT
+801 INAAKVSGVKAIEATT
-816 MTAQDLERVKNE
+816 TAQDLERVKNE

-847 NEVKQ
+847 NDVKQ

-968 TANSNSEVATAKDNG
+968 AANTNSDVTTAKDNS

-1029 KDKVDQAVVTANADI
+1029 KDKVDQAVVTANTDI
-1044 DNAAANADIDN
+1044 DNAAANT
-1055 AAANADVDNAKTTNE
+1055 DVDNAKTTNE

-1078 DANVKPAAKQAIADK
+1078 DANVKPTAKQAIADK
-1093 VQAQETAIN
+1093 VQAQETAID
-1102 ANNGSTTE
+1102 AYNGATTE
-1110 EKEAAKQQV
+1110 EKAAAKQQV
-1119 QTEKTTADTAI
+1119 QTEKTTADAAI

-1160 DDAKQAIA
+1160 DDAKQAIT
-1168 TKANERKTAIA
+1168 TKANERKAAIA

-1237 VTARNEITAILN
+1237 ATARNEITTILN
-1249 NKLQEIQATPDA
+1249 NKLQAIQATPDA

-1275 ENGKANQAISAAITN
+1275 ENGKANQAISAATTN

-1299 AEAAINAVTPKV
+1299 AEVAINAVTPKV

-1323 LQATQTNVIN
+1323 LQVAQTSVIN
-1333 NDQNATTEE
+1333 NDQNATNEE

-1386 ATAVKLN
+1386 ATAVKSN
-1393 AKNDVDQAVTTQ
+1393 AKNEVDQAVTTQ

-1426 VLKAKEKAYLDILN
+1426 VLKAKEKAYQDILN

-1452 QAVTDIQGITADT
+1452 QAVADVQGITADT

-1520 IDDVNTAKE
+1520 IDDVNTAKD

-1653 AKQEVDAA
+1653 AKQEVDAT

-1704 KIADAYNA
+1704 KIEAAYNS

-1768 YTIPTGKKESAT
+1768 YTIPTGKKETAT

-1810 QVDQNVQTALES
+1810 QVDQNVQTVLES

-1859 IEVKAEDTKES
+1859 IEAKAEDTKES
-1870 IDQSDQLTAEEKTEA
+1870 IDHSDQLTAEEKTEA
-1885 LAMIKQITDQAKQGI
+1885 LAMIKQITDQAKKGI
-1900 TDATTTAEVEKAKA
+1900 NDATTTAEVEKAKA

-2021 IEIIKNADADAS
+2021 IEIIKNADAS

-2046 DRFADKLDKTQ
+2046 DRFADNLDKTQ

-2090 IDNND
+2090 TDNND

-2143 SATDDA
+2143 STNNPSTDDA
-2149 NDKPQANN
+2149 NNKPTANN

-2164 TNSPTMDNDVT
+2164 TDNSATGNGTID
-2175 SKPEVES
+2175 KPEVES
-2182 TNNGTTDKPVTET
+2182 TNNGTTDKPATET
-2195 DNATPAEST
+2195 DNVTPAEST

-2209 TTTATNENAP
+2209 TTATNENAP

-2239 SKDNASVNDSKQNAE
+2239 SKDNAFVNDSKQNAE

-2260 SQSTNGKVAQPKSEN
+2260 SQSTNGMVVQPKSEN

-2302 DITEPNVPSNTSKDK
+2302 DITEPKVPSNTSKDK

-2324 TDAGQLKSETNVAS
+2324 TDAGHLKSETNVAS
-2338 NEADKSPSKADTEVS
+2338 NEVDKSEGNVDTDVS
-2353 NKPSTSAS
+2353 NKPSTSKP
-2361 SEAKDKMTSTNV
+2361 SEAKDKATSTED
-2373 SQKDDTATAD
+2373 SQKADMATAD
-2383 TNDTQTSVGPVANN
+2383 T
-2397 KAKDMQ
+2397 KDNQ
-2403 TNDTQKSV
+2403 AAIGATADV
-2411 GSVANNKATQNDGAN
+2411 NNKATQNDGAN

-2434 GSNSANQDML
+2434 GSNSTNQDML
-2444 NVTKPEENKV
+2444 NVTKTEENKANV
-2454 KTKSA
+2454 KSA

>member
-30 SINPTTASAA
+30 STNPTTASAA

-53 ADANAQPNANAGAQ
+53 ADVNTQPNANAGAQ
-67 ANPAAQPAAPANQG
+67 ANPTAQPAAPANQG

-96 AGGTAQPAGGAAQPA
+96 AGGAAQPN
-111 AGTAQPAGQG
+111 TQPAGQG

-143 AGQGNNQATPANQTQ
+143 AGQGNNQATPNNNATPANQTQ

-178 QDPNASNTGEGSIN
+178 QDPNASNTREGSIN

-398 YTINTEIGNNGNF
+398 FTINTEVGNNGNF
-411 GASLKSDQFKY
+411 GASLKADQFKY

-457 YDQNANKVTF
+457 YDQTANT
-467 TSQGVTTARGTHT
+467 
-480 KEVLFPDKS
+480 
-489 LKLSYKV
+489 
-496 NVANIDTPKNI
+496 N
-507 DFNEKLTYRTAS
+507 S
-519 DVVINNAQPEVTL
+519 DVT
-532 TADPF
+532 
-537 SVAVEMNKDALQQ
+537 
-550 QVNSQVDNS
+550 
-559 HYTTASIAEY
+559 
-569 NKLKQQADTI
+569 
-579 LNEDANHVETANR
+579 
-592 ASQTDIDGLVT
+592 
-603 KLQAA
+603 
-608 LIDNQA
+608 
-614 AIAELDAKAQE
+614 
-625 KVTAAQQ
+625 
-632 SKKVT
+632 
-637 QDEVA
+637 
-642 ALVTK
+642 
-647 INNDKNNAIAEINK
+647 
-661 QTTSQGVT
+661 
-669 TEKDNGIAVLEQD
+669 
-682 VITPTVKPQAKQDI
+682 
-696 IQAVTTRKQQIKKSN
+696 
-711 ASLQDEKDVANDKIG
+711 
-726 KIETKAIKDIGA
+726 
-738 ATTNAQVEAI
+738 
-748 KTKAINDIN
+748 
-757 QTTPATTAKA
+757 
-767 AALEEFDEVVQAQ
+767 
-780 IDQAPLNPDTTNEE
+780 
-794 VAEAIER
+794 
-801 INAAKVSGVKAIETT
+801 
-816 MTAQDLERVKNE
+816 
-828 EISKIEN
+828 
-835 ITDSTQTKMDAY
+835 
-847 NEVKQ
+847 
-852 AATARKAQNATV
+852 
-864 SNATNEEVAEADAAV
+864 
-879 EAAQKQG
+879 
-886 LHDIQVVKS
+886 
-895 KQEVADTKSKVLDKI
+895 
-910 NAIQT
+910 
-915 QAKVKPAADT
+915 
-925 EVENAYNTRKQE
+925 
-937 IQNSN
+937 
-942 ASTTEEKQ
+942 
-950 AAYTELDT
+950 
-958 KKQEARTNLD
+958 
-968 TANSNSEVATAKDNG
+968 TAKDNG
-983 IAAINQVQAATTKK
+983 IAAINQVQAVTTKK

-1017 MNDSTTEEQQAA
+1017 INDSTTEEQQAA
-1029 KDKVDQAVVTANADI
+1029 KDKVDQAVVTANTDI
-1044 DNAAANADIDN
+1044 DNAAANT
-1055 AAANADVDNAKTTNE
+1055 DVDNAKTTNE

-1078 DANVKPAAKQAIADK
+1078 DANVKPTAKQAIADK
-1093 VQAQETAIN
+1093 VQAQETAID
-1102 ANNGSTTE
+1102 ANNGATTE
-1110 EKEAAKQQV
+1110 EKATAKQQV

-1160 DDAKQAIA
+1160 DDAKQAIT

-1237 VTARNEITAILN
+1237 ATARNEITTILN
-1249 NKLQEIQATPDA
+1249 NKLQEIQATPDV
-1261 TDEEKQA
+1261 TDEEKQT

-1275 ENGKANQAISAAITN
+1275 ENGKANQAISAATTN

-1299 AEAAINAVTPKV
+1299 AEAAINAVTSKV

-1323 LQATQTNVIN
+1323 LQVAQTSVIN

-1366 DNGVDQAKDAGKNSI
+1366 DNGVDTAKDAGKNSI

-1386 ATAVKLN
+1386 ATAVKSN
-1393 AKNDVDQAVTTQ
+1393 AKNEVDQAVTTQ

-1426 VLKAKEKAYLDILN
+1426 VLKVKEKAYQDILN

-1452 QAVTDIQGITADT
+1452 QAVADVQGITADT
-1465 TIKDVAKDE
+1465 TIKDVARDE

-1496 KEQANQQVDAQ
+1496 KEQENQQVDAQ

-1520 IDDVNTAKE
+1520 IDDVNTAKD

-1653 AKQEVDAA
+1653 AKQEVDAV

-1712 KVNEA
+1712 KVNEE

-1768 YTIPTGKKESAT
+1768 YTIPTGKKETAT

-1822 INNGVDNGDVDD
+1822 INNGVDNSDVDD

-1844 AIQVDATVKPKANQA
+1844 TIQVDATVKPKANQA
-1859 IEVKAEDTKES
+1859 I
-1870 IDQSDQLTAEEKTEA
+1870 
-1885 LAMIKQITDQAKQGI
+1885 
-1900 TDATTTAEVEKAKA
+1900 
-1914 QGLEAF
+1914 
-1920 DNIQIDSTEKQKAI
+1920 
-1934 EELETAL
+1934 
-1941 DQIEAG
+1941 
-1947 VNVDADATTEEKEAF
+1947 
-1962 TNALEDILSKATED
+1962 
-1976 ISDQTTNAEIATVKN
+1976 
-1991 SALEQLKAQRINPEV
+1991 
-2006 KKNALEAIREVVNKQ
+2006 
-2021 IEIIKNADADAS
+2021 
-2033 AKEIARTDLGRYF
+2033 
-2046 DRFADKLDKTQ
+2046 
-2057 TNAEVAELQNVTI
+2057 
-2070 PAIEAIV
+2070 
-2077 PQNDPDANDTNNG
+2077 
-2090 IDNND
+2090 
-2095 ATANSN
+2095 
-2101 ANATPENTG
+2101 
-2110 QPNVSETT
+2110 
-2118 DNGKADAS
+2118 
-2126 PTTPNNSDAAT
+2126 
-2137 GETTAT
+2137 
-2143 SATDDA
+2143 
-2149 NDKPQANN
+2149 
-2157 NSSVDAS
+2157 
-2164 TNSPTMDNDVT
+2164 
-2175 SKPEVES
+2175 
-2182 TNNGTTDKPVTET
+2182 
-2195 DNATPAEST
+2195 
-2204 TNNNS
+2204 
-2209 TTTATNENAP
+2209 
-2219 TGSTATAPTT
+2219 
-2229 ASTEAASSAD
+2229 
-2239 SKDNASVNDSKQNAE
+2239 
-2254 VNNSAE
+2254 
-2260 SQSTNGKVAQPKSEN
+2260 
-2275 KAKAE
+2275 
-2280 KDGRDS
+2280 
-2286 TNQSMVEST
+2286 
-2295 TETLPSA
+2295 
-2302 DITEPNVPSNTSKDK
+2302 
-2317 EESTTNQ
+2317 
-2324 TDAGQLKSETNVAS
+2324 
-2338 NEADKSPSKADTEVS
+2338 
-2353 NKPSTSAS
+2353 
-2361 SEAKDKMTSTNV
+2361 
-2373 SQKDDTATAD
+2373 
-2383 TNDTQTSVGPVANN
+2383 
-2397 KAKDMQ
+2397 
-2403 TNDTQKSV
+2403 
-2411 GSVANNKATQNDGAN
+2411 
-2426 ASPATVSN
+2426 
-2434 GSNSANQDML
+2434 
-2444 NVTKPEENKV
+2444 
-2454 KTKSA
+2454 
-2459 QQGKVNKPKQQAKTL
+2459 
-2474 PDTGMSHNDDLPYA
+2474 
-2488 ELALGAG
+2488 
-2495 MAFLIRRFTKKDQQ
+2495 
-2509 TEE
+2509 

>member
-30 SINPTTASAA
+30 STNPTTASAA

-53 ADANAQPNANAGAQ
+53 ADANTQPNANAGAQ
-67 ANPAAQPAAPANQG
+67 ANPTAQPAAPANQG
-81 QPAAQPANQG
+81 QPAVQPANQG

-96 AGGTAQPAGGAAQPA
+96 AGGAAQPN
-111 AGTAQPAGQG
+111 TQPAGQG

-136 QAAPANQ
+136 QATPANQ
-143 AGQGNNQATPANQTQ
+143 AGQGNNQATPNNNATPANQTQ

-244 KNNPQNYQARGN
+244 KNNPQNYQAKGN

-411 GASLKSDQFKY
+411 GASLKADQFKY

-467 TSQGVTTARGTHT
+467 TSQGVTMARGTHT

-592 ASQTDIDGLVT
+592 ASQADIDGLVT

-726 KIETKAIKDIGA
+726 KIETKAIKDIDA

-801 INAAKVSGVKAIETT
+801 INAAKVSGVKAIEATT
-816 MTAQDLERVKNE
+816 TAQDLERVKNE

-879 EAAQKQG
+879 DAAQKQG

-895 KQEVADTKSKVLDKI
+895 KQEVADTKSKVIDKI

-968 TANSNSEVATAKDNG
+968 AANTNSDVTTAKDNG

-1044 DNAAANADIDN
+1044 DNATANT
-1055 AAANADVDNAKTTNE
+1055 DVDNAKTTNE

-1078 DANVKPAAKQAIADK
+1078 DANVKPQAKQAIADK
-1093 VQAQETAIN
+1093 VQAQETAID

-1110 EKEAAKQQV
+1110 EKTAAKQQV
-1119 QTEKTTADTAI
+1119 QTEKTTADAAI
-1130 DGAHSNAEVEAAK
+1130 DAAHTNAEVEAAK

-1179 QTQDITAEEIAAANA
+1179 QTQDITAEEIAAANVN
-1194 DVDNAVTQANS
+1194 VDNAVTEANS

-1222 GETSIDQVTPTVNKK
+1222 GENSIDQVTPTVNKK
-1237 VTARNEITAILN
+1237 ATARNEITAILN

-1275 ENGKANQAISAAITN
+1275 ENGKANQAISAATTN

-1311 VKKQAAKDEIDQ
+1311 VKKKAAKDEIDQ

-1386 ATAVKLN
+1386 ATAVKSN

-1426 VLKAKEKAYLDILN
+1426 VLKAKEKAYQDILN

-1452 QAVTDIQGITADT
+1452 QAVADIQGITADT

-1520 IDDVNTAKE
+1520 IDDVNTAKD

-1555 MQNKITEILSDNTT
+1555 MQNKITEILNNNET
-1569 TNEEKGKDIEPV
+1569 TNEEKGNDIGPV
-1581 RATYEEGLNNINTAN
+1581 RAAYEEGLNNINAAT

-1619 VKKPAGKTALDQ
+1619 VKKPAGKKELDQ
-1631 AAADRKTQ
+1631 AAADKKTQ

-1653 AKQEVDAA
+1653 AKQEVDTE

-1704 KIADAYNA
+1704 KIEDAYNA

-1785 YADQKKNNISADTN
+1785 YADQKKNNISAGTN

-2021 IEIIKNADADAS
+2021 IEIIKNADAS

-2317 EESTTNQ
+2317 EESTSNQ
-2324 TDAGQLKSETNVAS
+2324 TDAGQLKSETKVAS

-2397 KAKDMQ
+2397 KA
-2403 TNDTQKSV
+2403 
-2411 GSVANNKATQNDGAN
+2411 TQNDGAN

-2444 NVTKPEENKV
+2444 NVTKPEENKANA
-2454 KTKSA
+2454 KSA
-2459 QQGKVNKPKQQAKTL
+2459 QQGKVNKAKQQAKTL

>member
-30 SINPTTASAA
+30 STNPTTASAA

-53 ADANAQPNANAGAQ
+53 ADANTQPNANAGAQ
-67 ANPAAQPAAPANQG
+67 ANPTAQPAAPANQG

-96 AGGTAQPAGGAAQPA
+96 AGGAAQPN
-111 AGTAQPAGQG
+111 TQPAGQG

-143 AGQGNNQATPANQTQ
+143 AGQGNNQATPNNNATPANQTQ
-158 PANAPAAAQPAAPV
+158 PANAPAAAQP

-398 YTINTEIGNNGNF
+398 FTINTEIGNNGNF
-411 GASLKSDQFKY
+411 GASLKADQFKY

-569 NKLKQQADTI
+569 NKLKQQADNI

-592 ASQTDIDGLVT
+592 ASQAAIDGLVT

-726 KIETKAIKDIGA
+726 KIETKAIKDIDA

-757 QTTPATTAKA
+757 QTAPATTAKA

-801 INAAKVSGVKAIETT
+801 INAAKVSGVKAIEATT
-816 MTAQDLERVKNE
+816 TAQDLERVKNE

-847 NEVKQ
+847 NDVKQ

-968 TANSNSEVATAKDNG
+968 AANTNSDVTTAKDNS

-1029 KDKVDQAVVTANADI
+1029 KDKVDQAVVTANTDI
-1044 DNAAANADIDN
+1044 DNAAANT
-1055 AAANADVDNAKTTNE
+1055 DVDNAKTTNE

-1078 DANVKPAAKQAIADK
+1078 DANVKPTAKQAIADK
-1093 VQAQETAIN
+1093 VQAQETAID
-1102 ANNGSTTE
+1102 AYNGATTE
-1110 EKEAAKQQV
+1110 EKAAAKQQV
-1119 QTEKTTADTAI
+1119 QTEKTTADAAI

-1160 DDAKQAIA
+1160 DDAKQAIT
-1168 TKANERKTAIA
+1168 TKANERKAAIA

-1237 VTARNEITAILN
+1237 ATARNEITTILN
-1249 NKLQEIQATPDA
+1249 NKLQAIQATPDA

-1275 ENGKANQAISAAITN
+1275 ENGKANQAISAATTN

-1299 AEAAINAVTPKV
+1299 AEVAINAVTPKV

-1323 LQATQTNVIN
+1323 LQVAQTSVIN
-1333 NDQNATTEE
+1333 NDQNATNEE

-1386 ATAVKLN
+1386 ATAVKSN
-1393 AKNDVDQAVTTQ
+1393 AKNEVDQAVTTQ

-1426 VLKAKEKAYLDILN
+1426 VLKAKEKAYQDILN

-1452 QAVTDIQGITADT
+1452 QAVADVQGITADT

-1520 IDDVNTAKE
+1520 IDDVNTAKD
-1529 NAIQAI
+1529 NA
-1535 DPIQAST
+1535 IQAST

-1609 QKVQQLHANP
+1609 QKVKQLHANP

-1653 AKQEVDAA
+1653 AKQEVDAT

-1704 KIADAYNA
+1704 KIEAAYNS

-1768 YTIPTGKKESAT
+1768 YTIPTGKKETAT

-1859 IEVKAEDTKES
+1859 IEAKAEDTKES
-1870 IDQSDQLTAEEKTEA
+1870 IDHSDQLTAEEKTEA
-1885 LAMIKQITDQAKQGI
+1885 LAMIKQITDQAKKGI
-1900 TDATTTAEVEKAKA
+1900 NDATTTAEVEKAKA

-2021 IEIIKNADADAS
+2021 IEIIKNADAS

-2046 DRFADKLDKTQ
+2046 DRFADNLDETQ

-2090 IDNND
+2090 TDNND

-2143 SATDDA
+2143 STNNPSTDDA
-2149 NDKPQANN
+2149 NNKPTANN

-2164 TNSPTMDNDVT
+2164 TDNSATGNGTID
-2175 SKPEVES
+2175 KPEVES
-2182 TNNGTTDKPVTET
+2182 TNNGTTDKPATET
-2195 DNATPAEST
+2195 DNVTPAEST

-2209 TTTATNENAP
+2209 TTATNENAP

-2239 SKDNASVNDSKQNAE
+2239 SKDNAFVNDSKQNAE

-2260 SQSTNGKVAQPKSEN
+2260 SQSTNGMVVQPKSEN

-2302 DITEPNVPSNTSKDK
+2302 DITEPKVPSNTSKDK

-2324 TDAGQLKSETNVAS
+2324 TDAGHLKSETNVAS
-2338 NEADKSPSKADTEVS
+2338 NEVDKSEGNVDTDVS
-2353 NKPSTSAS
+2353 NKPSTSKP
-2361 SEAKDKMTSTNV
+2361 SEAKDKATSTED
-2373 SQKDDTATAD
+2373 SQKADMATAD
-2383 TNDTQTSVGPVANN
+2383 T
-2397 KAKDMQ
+2397 KDNQ
-2403 TNDTQKSV
+2403 AAIGATADV
-2411 GSVANNKATQNDGAN
+2411 NNKATQNDGAN

-2434 GSNSANQDML
+2434 GSNSTNQDML
-2444 NVTKPEENKV
+2444 NVTKTEENKANV
-2454 KTKSA
+2454 KSA

>member
-53 ADANAQPNANAGAQ
+53 ADASAQPNANAGAQ
-67 ANPAAQPAAPANQG
+67 ANLTAQPAAPANQG

-96 AGGTAQPAGGAAQPA
+96 AGGAAQPA
-111 AGTAQPAGQG
+111 AGTTQPAGQG

-143 AGQGNNQATPANQTQ
+143 AGQGNNQATPNNNATPANQTQ

-204 DENRQDPTVTVT
+204 NDNRQDPTVTVT
-216 DKVNGYS
+216 DHVNGYS

-411 GASLKSDQFKY
+411 GASLKADQFKY

-550 QVNSQVDNS
+550 QVNSQVDDS

-592 ASQTDIDGLVT
+592 ASQADIDGLVT

-661 QTTSQGVT
+661 QTTAQGVT

-726 KIETKAIKDIGA
+726 KIETKAIKDIDA

-757 QTTPATTAKA
+757 QTAPATTAKA

-801 INAAKVSGVKAIETT
+801 INAAKVSGVKAIEATT
-816 MTAQDLERVKNE
+816 TAQDLERVKNE
-828 EISKIEN
+828 EIFKIEN

-847 NEVKQ
+847 KEVKQ

-864 SNATNEEVAEADAAV
+864 SNATDEEVAEADAAV
-879 EAAQKQG
+879 DAAQTEG

-895 KQEVADTKSKVLDKI
+895 QQEVADTKAKVLDKI

-915 QAKVKPAADT
+915 QARVKPAADT

-968 TANSNSEVATAKDNG
+968 TANSNSEVATAKDNS

-1029 KDKVDQAVVTANADI
+1029 KDKVDQAVVNANADI
-1044 DNAAANADIDN
+1044 DNAAANN
-1055 AAANADVDNAKTTNE
+1055 DVDNAKTTNE

-1078 DANVKPAAKQAIADK
+1078 DANVKPQAKQAIADK
-1093 VQAQETAIN
+1093 VQAQETAID
-1102 ANNGSTTE
+1102 ANNGATTE
-1110 EKEAAKQQV
+1110 EKTAAKQQV
-1119 QTEKTTADTAI
+1119 QTEKTTADAAI

-1168 TKANERKTAIA
+1168 TKANERKAAIA
-1179 QTQDITAEEIAAANA
+1179 QTQEITAEEIAAANA
-1194 DVDNAVTQANS
+1194 NVDNAVTEAN
-1205 NIEAANS
+1205 NHIETANS
-1212 QNDVDQAKTT
+1212 QNEVDQAKTT
-1222 GETSIDQVTPTVNKK
+1222 GEASIDQVTPTVNKK
-1237 VTARNEITAILN
+1237 ATARNEITTILN
-1249 NKLQEIQATPDA
+1249 NKLQAIQATPDA

-1268 ADAEANT
+1268 AETEANT
-1275 ENGKANQAISAAITN
+1275 ENAKANQAITAATTN
-1290 AQVDEAKAN
+1290 AEVDEAKTN

-1311 VKKQAAKDEIDQ
+1311 MKKQAAKDEIDQ
-1323 LQATQTNVIN
+1323 LQAAQTAVIN
-1333 NDQNATTEE
+1333 NDQNATNEE

-1366 DNGVDQAKDAGKNSI
+1366 NNGVDTAKDAGKNSI

-1386 ATAVKLN
+1386 ATAVKSN
-1393 AKNDVDQAVTTQ
+1393 AKNEVDQAVTTQ

-1426 VLKAKEKAYLDILN
+1426 VSKAKEKAYQDILN

-1452 QAVTDIQGITADT
+1452 QAVADIQGITADT

-1474 LATKANEQKALIA
+1474 LATKAKEQKALIA

-1520 IDDVNTAKE
+1520 IDDVNTAKD

-1548 RAELLTE
+1548 RAELLNE
-1555 MQNKITEILSDNTT
+1555 MQNKITEILNDNTT

-1581 RATYEEGLNNINTAN
+1581 RAAYEEGLNNINAAT

-1619 VKKPAGKTALDQ
+1619 VKKPAGKTELDQ
-1631 AAADRKTQ
+1631 AAADKKTQ

-1666 TNVDQSSTNEYVD
+1666 TNIDQSSTNEYVD

-1785 YADQKKNNISADTN
+1785 YADQKKNNILADTN

-1822 INNGVDNGDVDD
+1822 INNGVDNSDVDD

-1859 IEVKAEDTKES
+1859 IDDKAQETKES
-1870 IDQSDQLTAEEKTEA
+1870 IDQSDQLTAEEKTAA
-1885 LAMIKQITDQAKQGI
+1885 LATIKQITDQAKQGI

-1934 EELETAL
+1934 EELETSL

-1947 VNVDADATTEEKEAF
+1947 VNVNVDATTEEKEAF

-1991 SALEQLKAQRINPEV
+1991 SALEQLKAQRINPVV

-2057 TNAEVAELQNVTI
+2057 TNAEVDELQNVTI

-2077 PQNDPDANDTNNG
+2077 PQKDPNANDTNSG
-2090 IDNND
+2090 SDNND

-2110 QPNVSETT
+2110 QPNVTEST
-2118 DNGKADAS
+2118 DNANADTS
-2126 PTTPNNSDAAT
+2126 STTTNNQNDAAT
-2137 GETTAT
+2137 GGTTAT
-2143 SATDDA
+2143 ST
-2149 NDKPQANN
+2149 N

-2164 TNSPTMDNDVT
+2164 TDNSATG
-2175 SKPEVES
+2175 
-2182 TNNGTTDKPVTET
+2182 NGTTDKPATET
-2195 DNATPAEST
+2195 DNATPAEGT
-2204 TNNNS
+2204 RNNNG
-2209 TTTATNENAP
+2209 TATATNENAP

-2229 ASTEAASSAD
+2229 NASTGAASSAD

-2302 DITEPNVPSNTSKDK
+2302 DITGPKVPSNTEKDK

-2338 NEADKSPSKADTEVS
+2338 NEADKSEGNVDTDVS

-2361 SEAKDKMTSTNV
+2361 SEAKEKMTSINV

-2397 KAKDMQ
+2397 KA
-2403 TNDTQKSV
+2403 
-2411 GSVANNKATQNDGAN
+2411 TQNDGTN

-2444 NVTKPEENKV
+2444 NVTNTEENKANA
-2454 KTKSA
+2454 KSA
-2459 QQGKVNKPKQQAKTL
+2459 QQGKVNKLKQQAKTL

>member
-30 SINPTTASAA
+30 STNPTTASAA

-53 ADANAQPNANAGAQ
+53 ADANTQPNANAGAQ
-67 ANPAAQPAAPANQG
+67 ANPTAQPAAPANQG

-96 AGGTAQPAGGAAQPA
+96 AAQPANQGGQANPAGGAAQPN
-111 AGTAQPAGQG
+111 TQPAGQG

-143 AGQGNNQATPANQTQ
+143 AGQGNNQATPNNNATPANQTQ

-398 YTINTEIGNNGNF
+398 FTINTEIGNNGNF
-411 GASLKSDQFKY
+411 GASLKADQFKY

-457 YDQNANKVTF
+457 YDQTANKVTF

-569 NKLKQQADTI
+569 NKLKQQADNI

-592 ASQTDIDGLVT
+592 ASQADIDGLVT

-661 QTTSQGVT
+661 QTTAQGVT
-669 TEKDNGIAVLEQD
+669 TEKDNGIAVLDQD

-726 KIETKAIKDIGA
+726 KIETNAIKDIDA

-757 QTTPATTAKA
+757 QTAPATTAKA

-801 INAAKVSGVKAIETT
+801 INAAKVSGVKAIEATT
-816 MTAQDLERVKNE
+816 TAQDLERVKNE

-864 SNATNEEVAEADAAV
+864 SNTTNEEVAEADAAV

-895 KQEVADTKSKVLDKI
+895 KQEVAETKSKVLDKI

-968 TANSNSEVATAKDNG
+968 AANSNSEVATAKDNG
-983 IAAINQVQAATTKK
+983 ITAINQVQAATTKK

-1044 DNAAANADIDN
+1044 DNAAANAD
-1055 AAANADVDNAKTTNE
+1055 VDNAKTTSE

-1078 DANVKPAAKQAIADK
+1078 DANVKPTAKQAIADK
-1093 VQAQETAIN
+1093 VQAQETAIDV
-1102 ANNGSTTE
+1102 NNGATTE
-1110 EKEAAKQQV
+1110 EKAAAKQQV

-1160 DDAKQAIA
+1160 DDAKQAIT

-1222 GETSIDQVTPTVNKK
+1222 GEASIDQVTPTVNKK
-1237 VTARNEITAILN
+1237 ATARNEITTILN
-1249 NKLQEIQATPDA
+1249 NKLQAIQATPDA
-1261 TDEEKQA
+1261 TTEEKQA

-1275 ENGKANQAISAAITN
+1275 ENGKAIQAIAAATTN
-1290 AQVDEAKAN
+1290 ADVDEAKAN
-1299 AEAAINAVTPKV
+1299 AEAAIN
-1311 VKKQAAKDEIDQ
+1311 
-1323 LQATQTNVIN
+1323 
-1333 NDQNATTEE
+1333 
-1342 KEAAIQQL
+1342 
-1350 ATAVTDAK
+1350 
-1358 NNITAATD
+1358 
-1366 DNGVDQAKDAGKNSI
+1366 
-1381 QSTQP
+1381 
-1386 ATAVKLN
+1386 
-1393 AKNDVDQAVTTQ
+1393 
-1405 NQAIDNTTGAT
+1405 
-1416 TEEKNAAKDL
+1416 
-1426 VLKAKEKAYLDILN
+1426 
-1440 AQTTNDVTQIKD
+1440 
-1452 QAVTDIQGITADT
+1452 
-1465 TIKDVAKDE
+1465 
-1474 LATKANEQKALIA
+1474 
-1487 QTADATTEE
+1487 
-1496 KEQANQQVDAQ
+1496 
-1507 LTQGNQNIENAQS
+1507 
-1520 IDDVNTAKE
+1520 
-1529 NAIQAI
+1529 
-1535 DPIQAST
+1535 
-1542 DVKTNA
+1542 
-1548 RAELLTE
+1548 
-1555 MQNKITEILSDNTT
+1555 
-1569 TNEEKGKDIEPV
+1569 
-1581 RATYEEGLNNINTAN
+1581 
-1596 TTGDVTTAKDTAV
+1596 
-1609 QKVQQLHANP
+1609 
-1619 VKKPAGKTALDQ
+1619 
-1631 AAADRKTQ
+1631 
-1639 IEQTPNASQQEIND
+1639 
-1653 AKQEVDAA
+1653 
-1661 LNQAK
+1661 
-1666 TNVDQSSTNEYVD
+1666 
-1679 NAVKE
+1679 
-1684 GKAKINAVKTFSE
+1684 
-1697 YKKDALA
+1697 
-1704 KIADAYNA
+1704 
-1712 KVNEA
+1712 
-1717 DNSNA
+1717 
-1722 STSSEIAE
+1722 
-1730 AKQKLA
+1730 
-1736 ELKQTADQNVNQ
+1736 
-1748 ATSKD
+1748 
-1753 DIEVQIHNDLDNIND
+1753 
-1768 YTIPTGKKESAT
+1768 
-1780 TDLYA
+1780 
-1785 YADQKKNNISADTN
+1785 
-1799 ATQDEKQQAIK
+1799 
-1810 QVDQNVQTALES
+1810 
-1822 INNGVDNGDVDD
+1822 
-1834 ALTQGKAAID
+1834 

-1859 IEVKAEDTKES
+1859 IEAKAEDTKES
-1870 IDQSDQLTAEEKTEA
+1870 IDHSEQLTAEEKTEA
-1885 LAMIKQITDQAKQGI
+1885 LATIKQITDQAKQGI

-1941 DQIEAG
+1941 DQIEVG

-1962 TNALEDILSKATED
+1962 TNVLEDILSKATED

-1991 SALEQLKAQRINPEV
+1991 SALEQLKAQRINPVV

-2057 TNAEVAELQNVTI
+2057 TNTEVAELQNVTI

-2077 PQNDPDANDTNNG
+2077 PQNDPNANDTNSG
-2090 IDNND
+2090 SDNND

-2110 QPNVSETT
+2110 QPNVTEST
-2118 DNGKADAS
+2118 DNANADTS
-2126 PTTPNNSDAAT
+2126 STTTNNQNDAAT
-2137 GETTAT
+2137 GGTTAT
-2143 SATDDA
+2143 STNNPSTDDTNNKPTA
-2149 NDKPQANN
+2149 NK

-2164 TNSPTMDNDVT
+2164 TDNSATGNGTTD
-2175 SKPEVES
+2175 KPEVES
-2182 TNNGTTDKPVTET
+2182 TNNGTTDKPATET
-2195 DNATPAEST
+2195 DNVTPAEST

-2209 TTTATNENAP
+2209 TTATNENAP

-2302 DITEPNVPSNTSKDK
+2302 DITEPKASSNTSKDK

-2338 NEADKSPSKADTEVS
+2338 NEADKSEGNVDTDVS
-2353 NKPSTSAS
+2353 NKPSTSKP
-2361 SEAKDKMTSTNV
+2361 SEAKDKATSTED
-2373 SQKDDTATAD
+2373 SQKADMATAD
-2383 TNDTQTSVGPVANN
+2383 T
-2397 KAKDMQ
+2397 KDNQ
-2403 TNDTQKSV
+2403 AAIGATADV
-2411 GSVANNKATQNDGAN
+2411 NNKATQNDGAN
-2426 ASPATVSN
+2426 ASPATVSK

-2444 NVTKPEENKV
+2444 NVTKTKENKTNV
-2454 KTKSA
+2454 KSA

>member
-30 SINPTTASAA
+30 STNPTTASAA

-53 ADANAQPNANAGAQ
+53 ADANTQPNANAGAQ
-67 ANPAAQPAAPANQG
+67 ANPAAQPA
-81 QPAAQPANQG
+81 NQG

-96 AGGTAQPAGGAAQPA
+96 AGGAAQPN
-111 AGTAQPAGQG
+111 TQPAGQG

-130 QAQPGN
+130 QAQPG
-136 QAAPANQ
+136 
-143 AGQGNNQATPANQTQ
+143 NQATPANQTQ

-244 KNNPQNYQARGN
+244 KNNPQNYQAKGN

-411 GASLKSDQFKY
+411 GASLKADQFKY

-592 ASQTDIDGLVT
+592 ASQADIDGLVT

-726 KIETKAIKDIGA
+726 KIETKAIKDIDA

-757 QTTPATTAKA
+757 QTAPATTAKA

-801 INAAKVSGVKAIETT
+801 INAAKVSGVKAIEATT
-816 MTAQDLERVKNE
+816 TAQDLERVKNE

-950 AAYTELDT
+950 AAYTELDA

-968 TANSNSEVATAKDNG
+968 AANTNSDVTTAKDNG

-1029 KDKVDQAVVTANADI
+1029 KDKVDQVVVT
-1044 DNAAANADIDN
+1044 ANADIDN

-1078 DANVKPAAKQAIADK
+1078 DANVKPTAKQAIADK
-1093 VQAQETAIN
+1093 VQAQETAID
-1102 ANNGSTTE
+1102 ANNGATTE

-1119 QTEKTTADTAI
+1119 QTEKTAADAAI
-1130 DGAHSNAEVEAAK
+1130 DAAHSNVEVEAAK

-1160 DDAKQAIA
+1160 DNAKQAIA

-1237 VTARNEITAILN
+1237 ATARNEITAILN
-1249 NKLQEIQATPDA
+1249 NKLQAIQATPDA
-1261 TDEEKQA
+1261 TNEEKQA

-1275 ENGKANQAISAAITN
+1275 ENGKAIQAIAAATTN
-1290 AQVDEAKAN
+1290 ADVDEAKAN

-1333 NDQNATTEE
+1333 NDQNATNEE

-1386 ATAVKLN
+1386 ATAVKSN

-1426 VLKAKEKAYLDILN
+1426 VLKAKEKAYQDILN

-1452 QAVTDIQGITADT
+1452 QAVADIQGITADT

-1520 IDDVNTAKE
+1520 IDDVNTAKD

-1555 MQNKITEILSDNTT
+1555 MQNKITEILNNNET
-1569 TNEEKGKDIEPV
+1569 TNEEKGNDIGPV
-1581 RATYEEGLNNINTAN
+1581 RAAYEEGLNNINAATTTA
-1596 TTGDVTTAKDTAV
+1596 DVTTAKDTEV

-1619 VKKPAGKTALDQ
+1619 VKKPAGKKELDQ
-1631 AAADRKTQ
+1631 AAADKKTQ
-1639 IEQTPNASQQEIND
+1639 IEQTPNASQQEINT
-1653 AKQEVDAA
+1653 E

-1991 SALEQLKAQRINPEV
+1991 SALEQLKAQRINPVV

-2057 TNAEVAELQNVTI
+2057 TNTEVAELQNVTI

-2090 IDNND
+2090 TDNND

-2137 GETTAT
+2137 GETTVT

-2149 NDKPQANN
+2149 KDKPQANN
-2157 NSSVDAS
+2157 NSSADAS

-2175 SKPEVES
+2175 SKPKVES

-2219 TGSTATAPTT
+2219 TGSTTTAPTT

-2317 EESTTNQ
+2317 EESTSNQ
-2324 TDAGQLKSETNVAS
+2324 TDAGQPKSETNVAS

-2383 TNDTQTSVGPVANN
+2383 TNDTQTSVGPDANN
-2397 KAKDMQ
+2397 KAMQ
-2403 TNDTQKSV
+2403 N
-2411 GSVANNKATQNDGAN
+2411 GGAN
-2426 ASPATVSN
+2426 ASSATVSN
-2434 GSNSANQDML
+2434 GSHSMHQDML
-2444 NVTKPEENKV
+2444 KVTNTDDHQA

>member
-30 SINPTTASAA
+30 STNPTTASAA

-53 ADANAQPNANAGAQ
+53 ADANTQPNANAGAQ
-67 ANPAAQPAAPANQG
+67 ANPAAQPA
-81 QPAAQPANQG
+81 NQG

-96 AGGTAQPAGGAAQPA
+96 AGGAAQPN
-111 AGTAQPAGQG
+111 TQPAGQG

-130 QAQPGN
+130 QAQPG
-136 QAAPANQ
+136 
-143 AGQGNNQATPANQTQ
+143 NQATPANQTQ

-244 KNNPQNYQARGN
+244 KNNPQNYQAKGN

-411 GASLKSDQFKY
+411 GASLKADQFKY

-592 ASQTDIDGLVT
+592 ASQADIDGLVT

-726 KIETKAIKDIGA
+726 KIETKAIKDIDA

-757 QTTPATTAKA
+757 QTAPATTAKA

-780 IDQAPLNPDTTNEE
+780 IDQAPLNPDT
-794 VAEAIER
+794 
-801 INAAKVSGVKAIETT
+801 
-816 MTAQDLERVKNE
+816 
-828 EISKIEN
+828 
-835 ITDSTQTKMDAY
+835 
-847 NEVKQ
+847 
-852 AATARKAQNATV
+852 
-864 SNATNEEVAEADAAV
+864 TNEEVAEADAAV

-950 AAYTELDT
+950 AAYTELDA

-968 TANSNSEVATAKDNG
+968 AANTNSDVTTAKDNG

-1029 KDKVDQAVVTANADI
+1029 KDKVDQVVVT
-1044 DNAAANADIDN
+1044 ANADIDN

-1078 DANVKPAAKQAIADK
+1078 DANVKPTAKQAIADK
-1093 VQAQETAIN
+1093 VQAQETAID
-1102 ANNGSTTE
+1102 ANNGATTE

-1119 QTEKTTADTAI
+1119 QTEKTAADAAI
-1130 DGAHSNAEVEAAK
+1130 DAAHSNVEVEAAK

-1160 DDAKQAIA
+1160 DNAKQAIA

-1237 VTARNEITAILN
+1237 ATARNEITAILN
-1249 NKLQEIQATPDA
+1249 NKLQAIQATPDA
-1261 TDEEKQA
+1261 TNEEKQA

-1275 ENGKANQAISAAITN
+1275 ENGKAIQAIAAATTN
-1290 AQVDEAKAN
+1290 ADVDEAKAN

-1333 NDQNATTEE
+1333 NDQNATNEE

-1386 ATAVKLN
+1386 ATAVKSN

-1426 VLKAKEKAYLDILN
+1426 VLKAKEKAYKDILN

-1452 QAVTDIQGITADT
+1452 QAVADIQGITADT

-1520 IDDVNTAKE
+1520 IDDVNTAKD

-1555 MQNKITEILSDNTT
+1555 MQNKITEILNNNET
-1569 TNEEKGKDIEPV
+1569 TNEEKGNDIGPV
-1581 RATYEEGLNNINTAN
+1581 RAAYEEGLNNINAATTTA
-1596 TTGDVTTAKDTAV
+1596 DVTTAKDTAV

-1619 VKKPAGKTALDQ
+1619 VKKPAGKKELDQ
-1631 AAADRKTQ
+1631 AAADKKTQ

-1653 AKQEVDAA
+1653 AKQEIDTE

-1991 SALEQLKAQRINPEV
+1991 SALEQLKAQRINPVV

-2057 TNAEVAELQNVTI
+2057 TNTEVAELQNVTI

-2090 IDNND
+2090 TDNND

-2137 GETTAT
+2137 GETTVT

-2149 NDKPQANN
+2149 KDKPQANN
-2157 NSSVDAS
+2157 NSSADAS

-2175 SKPEVES
+2175 SKPKVES

-2219 TGSTATAPTT
+2219 TGSTTTAPTT

-2317 EESTTNQ
+2317 EESTSNQ
-2324 TDAGQLKSETNVAS
+2324 TDAGQPKSETNVAS

-2383 TNDTQTSVGPVANN
+2383 TNDTQTSVGPDANN
-2397 KAKDMQ
+2397 KAMQ
-2403 TNDTQKSV
+2403 N
-2411 GSVANNKATQNDGAN
+2411 GGAN
-2426 ASPATVSN
+2426 ASSATVSN
-2434 GSNSANQDML
+2434 GSHSMHQDML
-2444 NVTKPEENKV
+2444 KVTNTDDHQA

>member
-30 SINPTTASAA
+30 STNPTTASAA

-53 ADANAQPNANAGAQ
+53 ADANTQPNANAGAQ
-67 ANPAAQPAAPANQG
+67 ANPTAQPAAPANQG

-96 AGGTAQPAGGAAQPA
+96 AGGAAQPN
-111 AGTAQPAGQG
+111 TQPAGQG

-143 AGQGNNQATPANQTQ
+143 AGQGNNQATPNNNATPANQTQ
-158 PANAPAAAQPAAPV
+158 PANAPAAAQP

-398 YTINTEIGNNGNF
+398 FTINTEIGNNGNF
-411 GASLKSDQFKY
+411 GASLKADQFKY

-569 NKLKQQADTI
+569 NKLKQQADNI

-592 ASQTDIDGLVT
+592 ASQAAIDGLVT

-726 KIETKAIKDIGA
+726 KIETKAIKDIDA

-757 QTTPATTAKA
+757 QTAPATTAKA

-801 INAAKVSGVKAIETT
+801 INAAKVSGVKAIEATT
-816 MTAQDLERVKNE
+816 TAQDLERVKNE

-847 NEVKQ
+847 NDVKQ

-968 TANSNSEVATAKDNG
+968 AANTNSDVTTAKDNS

-1029 KDKVDQAVVTANADI
+1029 KDKVDQAVVTANTDI
-1044 DNAAANADIDN
+1044 DNAAANT
-1055 AAANADVDNAKTTNE
+1055 DVDNAKTTNE

-1078 DANVKPAAKQAIADK
+1078 DANVKPTAKQAIADK
-1093 VQAQETAIN
+1093 VQAQETAID
-1102 ANNGSTTE
+1102 AYNGATTE
-1110 EKEAAKQQV
+1110 EKAAAKQQV
-1119 QTEKTTADTAI
+1119 QTEKTTADAAI

-1160 DDAKQAIA
+1160 DDAKQAIT
-1168 TKANERKTAIA
+1168 TKANERKAAIA

-1237 VTARNEITAILN
+1237 ATARNEITTILN
-1249 NKLQEIQATPDA
+1249 NKLQAIQATPDA

-1275 ENGKANQAISAAITN
+1275 ENGKANQAISAATTN

-1299 AEAAINAVTPKV
+1299 AEVAINAVTPKV

-1323 LQATQTNVIN
+1323 LQVAQTSVIN
-1333 NDQNATTEE
+1333 NDQNATNEE

-1386 ATAVKLN
+1386 ATAVKSN
-1393 AKNDVDQAVTTQ
+1393 AKNEVDQAVTTQ

-1426 VLKAKEKAYLDILN
+1426 VLKAKEKAYQDILN

-1452 QAVTDIQGITADT
+1452 QAVADVQGITADT

-1520 IDDVNTAKE
+1520 IDDVNTAKD

-1653 AKQEVDAA
+1653 AKQEVDAT

-1704 KIADAYNA
+1704 KIEAAYNS

-1768 YTIPTGKKESAT
+1768 YTIPTGKKETAT

-1859 IEVKAEDTKES
+1859 IEAKAEDTKES
-1870 IDQSDQLTAEEKTEA
+1870 IDHSDQLTAEEKTEA
-1885 LAMIKQITDQAKQGI
+1885 LAMIKQITDQDKKGI
-1900 TDATTTAEVEKAKA
+1900 NDATTTAEVEKAKA

-2021 IEIIKNADADAS
+2021 IEIIKNADAS

-2046 DRFADKLDKTQ
+2046 DRFADNLDKTQ

-2090 IDNND
+2090 TDNND

-2143 SATDDA
+2143 STNNPSTDDA
-2149 NDKPQANN
+2149 NNKPTANN

-2164 TNSPTMDNDVT
+2164 TDNSATGNGTID
-2175 SKPEVES
+2175 KPEVES
-2182 TNNGTTDKPVTET
+2182 TNNGTTDKPATET
-2195 DNATPAEST
+2195 DNVTPAEST

-2209 TTTATNENAP
+2209 TTATNENAP

-2239 SKDNASVNDSKQNAE
+2239 SKDNAFVNDSKQNAE

-2260 SQSTNGKVAQPKSEN
+2260 SQSTNGMVVQPKSEN

-2302 DITEPNVPSNTSKDK
+2302 DITEPKVPSNTSKDK

-2324 TDAGQLKSETNVAS
+2324 TDAGHLKSETNVAS
-2338 NEADKSPSKADTEVS
+2338 NEVDKSEGNVDTDVS
-2353 NKPSTSAS
+2353 NKPSTSKP
-2361 SEAKDKMTSTNV
+2361 SEAKDKATSTED
-2373 SQKDDTATAD
+2373 SQKADMATAD
-2383 TNDTQTSVGPVANN
+2383 T
-2397 KAKDMQ
+2397 KDNQ
-2403 TNDTQKSV
+2403 AAIGATADV
-2411 GSVANNKATQNDGAN
+2411 NNKATQNDGAN

-2434 GSNSANQDML
+2434 GSNSTNQDML
-2444 NVTKPEENKV
+2444 NVTKTEENKANV
-2454 KTKSA
+2454 KSA

>member
-30 SINPTTASAA
+30 STNPTTASAA

-53 ADANAQPNANAGAQ
+53 ADANTQPNANAGAQ
-67 ANPAAQPAAPANQG
+67 ANPTAQPAAPANQG
-81 QPAAQPANQG
+81 QPAAQPAAQPANQG

-96 AGGTAQPAGGAAQPA
+96 AGGAAQPN
-111 AGTAQPAGQG
+111 TQPAGQG

-158 PANAPAAAQPAAPV
+158 PANAPAVAQPAAPV

-244 KNNPQNYQARGN
+244 KNNPQNYQAKGN

-411 GASLKSDQFKY
+411 GASLKADQFKY

-507 DFNEKLTYRTAS
+507 DFNEKLTYRTTS

-569 NKLKQQADTI
+569 NKLKQQADNI

-592 ASQTDIDGLVT
+592 ASQADIDGLVT

-661 QTTSQGVT
+661 QTTAQGVT
-669 TEKDNGIAVLEQD
+669 TEKDNGIAVLDQD

-726 KIETKAIKDIGA
+726 KIETKAIKDIDA

-757 QTTPATTAKA
+757 QTAPATTAKA
-767 AALEEFDEVVQAQ
+767 AALEEFDEVVQVQ

-801 INAAKVSGVKAIETT
+801 INAAKVSGVKAIEATT
-816 MTAQDLERVKNE
+816 TAQDLERVKNE

-852 AATARKAQNATV
+852 AA
-864 SNATNEEVAEADAAV
+864 
-879 EAAQKQG
+879 
-886 LHDIQVVKS
+886 
-895 KQEVADTKSKVLDKI
+895 
-910 NAIQT
+910 
-915 QAKVKPAADT
+915 
-925 EVENAYNTRKQE
+925 
-937 IQNSN
+937 
-942 ASTTEEKQ
+942 
-950 AAYTELDT
+950 YTELDT

-968 TANSNSEVATAKDNG
+968 AANSNSEVATAKDNG
-983 IAAINQVQAATTKK
+983 ITAINQVQAATTKK

-1029 KDKVDQAVVTANADI
+1029 KDKVDQAVVTANTDI
-1044 DNAAANADIDN
+1044 DNAAANT
-1055 AAANADVDNAKTTNE
+1055 DVDNAKTTNE

-1078 DANVKPAAKQAIADK
+1078 DANVKPTAKQAIADK
-1093 VQAQETAIN
+1093 VQAQETAID
-1102 ANNGSTTE
+1102 ANNGATTE
-1110 EKEAAKQQV
+1110 EKATAKQQV

-1160 DDAKQAIA
+1160 DDAKQAIT

-1194 DVDNAVTQANS
+1194 NVDNAVTQANS

-1212 QNDVDQAKTT
+1212 QNDVEQAKTT

-1237 VTARNEITAILN
+1237 ATARNEITTILN

-1275 ENGKANQAISAAITN
+1275 ENGKANQAISAATTN

-1323 LQATQTNVIN
+1323 LQVAQTSVIN
-1333 NDQNATTEE
+1333 NDQNATNEE

-1366 DNGVDQAKDAGKNSI
+1366 DNGVDTAKDAGKNSI

-1386 ATAVKLN
+1386 ATAVKSN
-1393 AKNDVDQAVTTQ
+1393 AKNEVDQAVTTQ

-1426 VLKAKEKAYLDILN
+1426 VLKAKEKAYQDILN

-1452 QAVTDIQGITADT
+1452 QAVADVQGITADT

-1474 LATKANEQKALIA
+1474 LATKAKEQKALIA

-1496 KEQANQQVDAQ
+1496 KEQANQQVDAE

-1520 IDDVNTAKE
+1520 IDDVNTAKD

-1535 DPIQAST
+1535 DPILAST

-1768 YTIPTGKKESAT
+1768 YTIPTGKKETAT

-1844 AIQVDATVKPKANQA
+1844 AIQVDATVKPKANQVIDA
-1859 IEVKAEDTKES
+1859 KAEETKES

-1885 LAMIKQITDQAKQGI
+1885 LAMIKQITDQAKKGI

-1991 SALEQLKAQRINPEV
+1991 SALEQLKAQRINPVV

-2057 TNAEVAELQNVTI
+2057 TNTEVAELQNVTI

-2077 PQNDPDANDTNNG
+2077 PQNDPNANDTNSG
-2090 IDNND
+2090 SDNND

-2110 QPNVSETT
+2110 QPNVTEST
-2118 DNGKADAS
+2118 DNANADTS
-2126 PTTPNNSDAAT
+2126 STTTNNQNDAAT
-2137 GETTAT
+2137 GGTTAT
-2143 SATDDA
+2143 STNNPSTDDA

-2157 NSSVDAS
+2157 NSSADAS

-2182 TNNGTTDKPVTET
+2182 TNNGTTDKPATET

-2204 TNNNS
+2204 INNNS

-2239 SKDNASVNDSKQNAE
+2239 SKDNAAVNDSKQNAE

-2302 DITEPNVPSNTSKDK
+2302 DITEPKVSSNTEKDK
-2317 EESTTNQ
+2317 KESTTNQ
-2324 TDAGQLKSETNVAS
+2324 TDAEQHNSDTNVTS
-2338 NEADKSPSKADTEVS
+2338 NEVVKSPSKADTDVS
-2353 NKPSTSAS
+2353 NKPSTSKP

-2373 SQKDDTATAD
+2373 SQTDDTATAD
-2383 TNDTQTSVGPVANN
+2383 TNDTQKSVGSAANN
-2397 KAKDMQ
+2397 KVKDMQ
-2403 TNDTQKSV
+2403 TNDM
-2411 GSVANNKATQNDGAN
+2411 KA
-2426 ASPATVSN
+2426 PLATVSK

-2444 NVTKPEENKV
+2444 KVTNTDKHQAKA
-2454 KTKSA
+2454 TSA

>member
-30 SINPTTASAA
+30 STNPTTASAA
-40 EQNQPAQNQPAQP
+40 EQNQPALNQPAQP
-53 ADANAQPNANAGAQ
+53 ADANTQPNANAGAQ

-96 AGGTAQPAGGAAQPA
+96 AGGAAQPN
-111 AGTAQPAGQG
+111 TQPAGQG

-143 AGQGNNQATPANQTQ
+143 AGQGNNQATPNNNATPANQTQ
-158 PANAPAAAQPAAPV
+158 PANAPAAVQPAAPV
-172 AANAQT
+172 AANVQT

-244 KNNPQNYQARGN
+244 KNNPQNYQAKGN

-411 GASLKSDQFKY
+411 GASLKADQFKY

-496 NVANIDTPKNI
+496 NVTNIDTPKNI

-592 ASQTDIDGLVT
+592 ASQADIDGLVN

-661 QTTSQGVT
+661 QTTAQGVT

-726 KIETKAIKDIGA
+726 KIETKAIKDIDA
-738 ATTNAQVEAI
+738 ATTNAQVEVI

-757 QTTPATTAKA
+757 QTAPSTSAKA

-801 INAAKVSGVKAIETT
+801 INAAKVSGVKAIEATT
-816 MTAQDLERVKNE
+816 TAQDLERVKNE
-828 EISKIEN
+828 EIFKIEN
-835 ITDSTQTKMDAY
+835 ITDSTQTKMGAY
-847 NEVKQ
+847 KEVKQ
-852 AATARKAQNATV
+852 AATARKTQNATV
-864 SNATNEEVAEADAAV
+864 SNATDEEVAEADAAV
-879 EAAQKQG
+879 DAAQKEG

-895 KQEVADTKSKVLDKI
+895 QQEVAETKTKVLDKI

-915 QAKVKPAADT
+915 QARVKPAADAA
-925 EVENAYNTRKQE
+925 VENAYNTRKQE

-942 ASTTEEKQ
+942 ASTTEEKE
-950 AAYTELDT
+950 AAYAELDA
-958 KKQEARTNLD
+958 KKQEARTNID
-968 TANSNSEVATAKDNG
+968 AANSNSDVATAKDNA

-997 SDAKAEIA
+997 ADAKAEIA

-1017 MNDSTTEEQQAA
+1017 MNASTTEEQQAA

-1044 DNAAANADIDN
+1044 DNAAANT
-1055 AAANADVDNAKTTNE
+1055 DVDNAKTTNE

-1078 DANVKPAAKQAIADK
+1078 DANVKPTAKQAIADK
-1093 VQAQETAIN
+1093 VQAQETAID
-1102 ANNGSTTE
+1102 ANNGATTE
-1110 EKEAAKQQV
+1110 EKTAAKQQV
-1119 QTEKTTADTAI
+1119 QTEKTTADAAI

-1194 DVDNAVTQANS
+1194 DVDNAATQANS

-1212 QNDVDQAKTT
+1212 QNDVDQAKTN

-1237 VTARNEITAILN
+1237 ATARNEITTVLN

-1268 ADAEANT
+1268 AETEANT
-1275 ENGKANQAISAAITN
+1275 ENAKANQVITAATTN
-1290 AQVDEAKAN
+1290 AEVDEAKTN
-1299 AEAAINAVTPKV
+1299 AETAINAVTPKV
-1311 VKKQAAKDEIDQ
+1311 MKKQAAKDEIDQ
-1323 LQATQTNVIN
+1323 LQAAQTAVIN
-1333 NDQNATTEE
+1333 NDQNATNEE

-1386 ATAVKLN
+1386 ATAVKSN
-1393 AKNDVDQAVTTQ
+1393 AKNDVDQAVTAQ

-1426 VLKAKEKAYLDILN
+1426 VSKAKEKAYQDILN

-1452 QAVTDIQGITADT
+1452 QAVADIQGITADT

-1474 LATKANEQKALIA
+1474 LATKANDQKAQIA
-1487 QTADATTEE
+1487 QAADATTEE

-1520 IDDVNTAKE
+1520 IDDVNTAKD

-1535 DPIQAST
+1535 DPIQAAT

-1548 RAELLTE
+1548 RAELLNE

-1581 RATYEEGLNNINTAN
+1581 RAVYEEGLNNINAAN
-1596 TTGDVTTAKDTAV
+1596 TTGDVSTAKDTAV

-1619 VKKPAGKTALDQ
+1619 VKKPAGKTELDQ
-1631 AAADRKTQ
+1631 VATDKKTQ

-1704 KIADAYNA
+1704 KIEAAYNS

-1799 ATQDEKQQAIK
+1799 ATQDEKQQAIN
-1810 QVDQNVQTALES
+1810 QVNQNVQTALES

-1844 AIQVDATVKPKANQA
+1844 AVQVDATVKPKANQA
-1859 IEVKAEDTKES
+1859 IDAKAEDTKDS
-1870 IDQSDQLTAEEKTEA
+1870 IEHSDQLTSEEKAEA
-1885 LAMIKQITDQAKQGI
+1885 LATIKQITDQAKKGI

-1920 DNIQIDSTEKQKAI
+1920 DNIQIDSTHKQQAI

-1941 DQIEAG
+1941 DKIEAN
-1947 VNVDADATTEEKEAF
+1947 VNANTDATIEEKEAF
-1962 TNALEDILSKATED
+1962 TNTLEDILSKATED
-1976 ISDQTTNAEIATVKN
+1976 ISDQTTNAEIETVKN
-1991 SALEQLKAQRINPEV
+1991 NALEKLKGQQINPEA
-2006 KKNALEAIREVVNKQ
+2006 KKNALKEIENAVNKQ
-2021 IEIIKNADADAS
+2021 KETINNADANKA
-2033 AKEIARTDLGRYF
+2033 AKETALNDLSRSH
-2046 DRFADKLDKTQ
+2046 DRFVEDLVKVQ
-2057 TNAEVAELQNVTI
+2057 SNAEVAELQNVTI

-2090 IDNND
+2090 TDNND
-2095 ATANSN
+2095 ATANS
-2101 ANATPENTG
+2101 NATPENTG

-2126 PTTPNNSDAAT
+2126 PTTSNNSDAAT

-2149 NDKPQANN
+2149 NDKPQANS

-2204 TNNNS
+2204 INNNS

-2280 KDGRDS
+2280 KDDRDS

-2317 EESTTNQ
+2317 EESTSNQ

-2338 NEADKSPSKADTEVS
+2338 NETDKSPSKADTEVS

-2383 TNDTQTSVGPVANN
+2383 TNDTQKSVGPVANN

-2403 TNDTQKSV
+2403 TNDM
-2411 GSVANNKATQNDGAN
+2411 KA
-2426 ASPATVSN
+2426 SLVTVSN

-2444 NVTKPEENKV
+2444 NVTKTEENKANA
-2454 KTKSA
+2454 KSA
-2459 QQGKVNKPKQQAKTL
+2459 QQGKVNKPKQQTKTL

>member
-53 ADANAQPNANAGAQ
+53 ADASAQPNANAGAQ
-67 ANPAAQPAAPANQG
+67 ANPTAQPAAPANQG

-96 AGGTAQPAGGAAQPA
+96 AGGAAQPA
-111 AGTAQPAGQG
+111 AGTTQPAGQG

-143 AGQGNNQATPANQTQ
+143 AGQGNNQATPNNNATPANQTQ

-204 DENRQDPTVTVT
+204 NDNRQDPTVTVT
-216 DKVNGYS
+216 DHVNGYS

-411 GASLKSDQFKY
+411 GASLKADQFKY

-550 QVNSQVDNS
+550 QVNSQVDDS

-592 ASQTDIDGLVT
+592 ASQADIDGLVT

-661 QTTSQGVT
+661 QTTAQGVT

-726 KIETKAIKDIGA
+726 KIETKAIKDIDA

-757 QTTPATTAKA
+757 QTAPATTAKA

-801 INAAKVSGVKAIETT
+801 INAAKVSGVKAIEATT
-816 MTAQDLERVKNE
+816 TAQDLERVKNE
-828 EISKIEN
+828 EIFKIEN

-847 NEVKQ
+847 KEVKQ

-864 SNATNEEVAEADAAV
+864 SNATDEEVAEADAAV
-879 EAAQKQG
+879 DAAQTEG

-895 KQEVADTKSKVLDKI
+895 QQEVADTKAKVLDKI

-915 QAKVKPAADT
+915 QARVKPAADT

-968 TANSNSEVATAKDNG
+968 TANSNSEVATAKDNS

-1029 KDKVDQAVVTANADI
+1029 KDKVDQAVVNANADI
-1044 DNAAANADIDN
+1044 DNAAANN
-1055 AAANADVDNAKTTNE
+1055 DVDNAKTTNE

-1078 DANVKPAAKQAIADK
+1078 DANVKPQAKQAIADK
-1093 VQAQETAIN
+1093 VQAQETAID
-1102 ANNGSTTE
+1102 ANNGATTE
-1110 EKEAAKQQV
+1110 EKTAAKQQVQTEKTTAAKQQV
-1119 QTEKTTADTAI
+1119 QTEKTTADAAI

-1168 TKANERKTAIA
+1168 TKANERKAAIA
-1179 QTQDITAEEIAAANA
+1179 QTQEITAEEIAAANA
-1194 DVDNAVTQANS
+1194 NVDNAVTEAN
-1205 NIEAANS
+1205 NHIETANS
-1212 QNDVDQAKTT
+1212 QNEVDQAKTT
-1222 GETSIDQVTPTVNKK
+1222 GEASIDQVTPTVNKK
-1237 VTARNEITAILN
+1237 ATARNEITTILN
-1249 NKLQEIQATPDA
+1249 NKLQAIQATPDA

-1268 ADAEANT
+1268 AETEANT
-1275 ENGKANQAISAAITN
+1275 ENAKANQAITAATTN
-1290 AQVDEAKAN
+1290 AEVDEAKTN

-1311 VKKQAAKDEIDQ
+1311 MKKQAAKDEIDQ
-1323 LQATQTNVIN
+1323 LQAAQTAVIN
-1333 NDQNATTEE
+1333 NDQNATNEE

-1366 DNGVDQAKDAGKNSI
+1366 NNGVDTAKDAGKNSI

-1386 ATAVKLN
+1386 ATAVKSN
-1393 AKNDVDQAVTTQ
+1393 AKNEVDQAVTTQ

-1426 VLKAKEKAYLDILN
+1426 VSKAKEKAYQDILN

-1452 QAVTDIQGITADT
+1452 QAVADIQGITADT

-1474 LATKANEQKALIA
+1474 LATKAKEQKALIA

-1520 IDDVNTAKE
+1520 IDDVNTAKD

-1548 RAELLTE
+1548 RAELLNE
-1555 MQNKITEILSDNTT
+1555 MQNKITEILNDNTT

-1581 RATYEEGLNNINTAN
+1581 RAAYEEGLNNINAAT

-1619 VKKPAGKTALDQ
+1619 VKKPAGKTELDQ
-1631 AAADRKTQ
+1631 AAADKKTQ

-1666 TNVDQSSTNEYVD
+1666 TNIDQSSTNEYVD

-1785 YADQKKNNISADTN
+1785 YADQKKNNILADTN

-1822 INNGVDNGDVDD
+1822 INNGVDNSDVDD

-1859 IEVKAEDTKES
+1859 IDDKAQETKES
-1870 IDQSDQLTAEEKTEA
+1870 IDQSDQLTAEEKTAA
-1885 LAMIKQITDQAKQGI
+1885 LATIKQITDQAKQGI

-1934 EELETAL
+1934 EELETSL

-1947 VNVDADATTEEKEAF
+1947 VNVNVDATTEEKEAF

-1991 SALEQLKAQRINPEV
+1991 SALEQLKAQRINPVV

-2057 TNAEVAELQNVTI
+2057 TNAEVDELQNVTI

-2077 PQNDPDANDTNNG
+2077 PQKDPNANDTNSG
-2090 IDNND
+2090 SDNND

-2110 QPNVSETT
+2110 QPNVTEST
-2118 DNGKADAS
+2118 DNANADTS
-2126 PTTPNNSDAAT
+2126 STTTNNQNDAAT
-2137 GETTAT
+2137 GGTTAT
-2143 SATDDA
+2143 ST
-2149 NDKPQANN
+2149 N

-2164 TNSPTMDNDVT
+2164 TDNSATG
-2175 SKPEVES
+2175 
-2182 TNNGTTDKPVTET
+2182 NGTTDKPATET
-2195 DNATPAEST
+2195 DNATPAEGT
-2204 TNNNS
+2204 RNNNG
-2209 TTTATNENAP
+2209 TATATNENAP

-2229 ASTEAASSAD
+2229 NASTGAASSAD

-2302 DITEPNVPSNTSKDK
+2302 DITGPKVPSNTEKDK

-2338 NEADKSPSKADTEVS
+2338 NEADKSEGNVDTDVS

-2361 SEAKDKMTSTNV
+2361 SEAKEKMTSINV

-2397 KAKDMQ
+2397 KA
-2403 TNDTQKSV
+2403 
-2411 GSVANNKATQNDGAN
+2411 TQNDGTN

-2444 NVTKPEENKV
+2444 NVTNTEENKANA
-2454 KTKSA
+2454 KSA
-2459 QQGKVNKPKQQAKTL
+2459 QQGKVNKLKQQAKTL

>member
-30 SINPTTASAA
+30 STNPTTASAA

-53 ADANAQPNANAGAQ
+53 ADANTQPNANAGAQ
-67 ANPAAQPAAPANQG
+67 ANPAAQPA
-81 QPAAQPANQG
+81 NQG

-96 AGGTAQPAGGAAQPA
+96 AGGA
-111 AGTAQPAGQG
+111 AQPAGQG

-143 AGQGNNQATPANQTQ
+143 AGQGNNQATPNNNATPANQTQ

-172 AANAQT
+172 AANAQI

-244 KNNPQNYQARGN
+244 KNNPQNYQAKGN

-270 HGNFNGISKTVNV
+270 HGNFNGITKTVNV

-302 GATNLVIKD
+302 GTTNLVIKD

-411 GASLKSDQFKY
+411 GASLKADQFKY

-457 YDQNANKVTF
+457 YDQTANKVTF

-592 ASQTDIDGLVT
+592 ASQADIDGLVT

-614 AIAELDAKAQE
+614 AIAELDTKAQE

-726 KIETKAIKDIGA
+726 KIETKAIKDIDA

-801 INAAKVSGVKAIETT
+801 INAAKVSGVKAIEATT
-816 MTAQDLERVKNE
+816 TAQDLERVKNE
-828 EISKIEN
+828 EIFKIEN

-847 NEVKQ
+847 KEVRQ

-864 SNATNEEVAEADAAV
+864 SNATDEEVAEANAAVDAAQT
-879 EAAQKQG
+879 EG

-895 KQEVADTKSKVLDKI
+895 QQEVADTKAKVLDKI

-942 ASTTEEKQ
+942 ASTTEEK
-950 AAYTELDT
+950 
-958 KKQEARTNLD
+958 
-968 TANSNSEVATAKDNG
+968 
-983 IAAINQVQAATTKK
+983 
-997 SDAKAEIA
+997 
-1005 QKASE
+1005 
-1010 RKTAIEA
+1010 
-1017 MNDSTTEEQQAA
+1017 
-1029 KDKVDQAVVTANADI
+1029 
-1044 DNAAANADIDN
+1044 
-1055 AAANADVDNAKTTNE
+1055 
-1070 ATIAAITP
+1070 
-1078 DANVKPAAKQAIADK
+1078 
-1093 VQAQETAIN
+1093 
-1102 ANNGSTTE
+1102 
-1110 EKEAAKQQV
+1110 EAAKQQV
-1119 QTEKTTADTAI
+1119 QTEKTAADAAI
-1130 DGAHSNAEVEAAK
+1130 DAAHSNVEVEAAK

-1160 DDAKQAIA
+1160 DNAKQAIA

-1237 VTARNEITAILN
+1237 ATARNEITAILN

-1275 ENGKANQAISAAITN
+1275 ENGKANQAISAATTN

-1333 NDQNATTEE
+1333 NDQNATNEE

-1366 DNGVDQAKDAGKNSI
+1366 DNGVDTAKDAGKNSI

-1386 ATAVKLN
+1386 ATAVKSN
-1393 AKNDVDQAVTTQ
+1393 AKNEVDQAVTTQ

-1426 VLKAKEKAYLDILN
+1426 VLKAKEKAYQDILN

-1452 QAVTDIQGITADT
+1452 QAVADIQGITADT

-1520 IDDVNTAKE
+1520 IDDVNTAKD

-1555 MQNKITEILSDNTT
+1555 MQNKITEILNNNET
-1569 TNEEKGKDIEPV
+1569 TNEEKGNDIGPV
-1581 RATYEEGLNNINTAN
+1581 RAAYEEGLNNINAAT

-1619 VKKPAGKTALDQ
+1619 VKKPAGKKELDQ
-1631 AAADRKTQ
+1631 AAADKKTQ

-1653 AKQEVDAA
+1653 AKQEVDTE

-1704 KIADAYNA
+1704 KIEDAYNA

-1810 QVDQNVQTALES
+1810 QVDQNVQTALEN

-1844 AIQVDATVKPKANQA
+1844 TIQVDATVKPKANQA
-1859 IEVKAEDTKES
+1859 IEAKAEDTKES
-1870 IDQSDQLTAEEKTEA
+1870 IDHSDQLTAEEKTEA

-1991 SALEQLKAQRINPEV
+1991 SALEQLKAQRINPVV

-2057 TNAEVAELQNVTI
+2057 TNTEVAELQNVTI

-2090 IDNND
+2090 TDNND

-2137 GETTAT
+2137 GETTVT

-2149 NDKPQANN
+2149 KDKPQANN
-2157 NSSVDAS
+2157 NSSADAS

-2383 TNDTQTSVGPVANN
+2383 TNDTQKSVGP
-2397 KAKDMQ
+2397 
-2403 TNDTQKSV
+2403 
-2411 GSVANNKATQNDGAN
+2411 VANNKATQNDGAN

-2434 GSNSANQDML
+2434 GSHSMHQDML
-2444 NVTKPEENKV
+2444 NVTKPEENKANA
-2454 KTKSA
+2454 KSD

>member
-1 MNLFRQQ
+1 
-8 KFSIRKFNVGIFSAL
+8 
-23 IATVTFI
+23 
-30 SINPTTASAA
+30 
-40 EQNQPAQNQPAQP
+40 
-53 ADANAQPNANAGAQ
+53 
-67 ANPAAQPAAPANQG
+67 
-81 QPAAQPANQG
+81 
-91 GQANP
+91 
-96 AGGTAQPAGGAAQPA
+96 
-111 AGTAQPAGQG
+111 
-121 NQADPNNAA
+121 
-130 QAQPGN
+130 
-136 QAAPANQ
+136 
-143 AGQGNNQATPANQTQ
+143 
-158 PANAPAAAQPAAPV
+158 
-172 AANAQT
+172 
-178 QDPNASNTGEGSIN
+178 
-192 TTLTFDDPAIST
+192 
-204 DENRQDPTVTVT
+204 
-216 DKVNGYS
+216 
-223 LINNGKIGFV
+223 
-233 NSELRRSDMFD
+233 
-244 KNNPQNYQARGN
+244 
-256 VAALGRVNANDSTD
+256 
-270 HGNFNGISKTVNV
+270 
-283 KPDSELIINF
+283 
-293 TTMQTNSKQ
+293 
-302 GATNLVIKD
+302 
-311 AKKNT
+311 
-316 ELATVNVAKTGTAHL
+316 
-331 FKVPTDADRLDL
+331 
-343 QFIPDNTA
+343 
-351 VADASRIT
+351 
-359 TNKDGYK
+359 
-366 YYSFIDN
+366 
-373 VGLFS
+373 
-378 GSHLYV
+378 
-384 KNRDLAPKATNNKE
+384 
-398 YTINTEIGNNGNF
+398 
-411 GASLKSDQFKY
+411 
-422 EVTLPQGVTYVN
+422 
-434 DSLTTTFP
+434 
-442 NGNEDSTVLKNMTVN
+442 
-457 YDQNANKVTF
+457 
-467 TSQGVTTARGTHT
+467 
-480 KEVLFPDKS
+480 
-489 LKLSYKV
+489 
-496 NVANIDTPKNI
+496 
-507 DFNEKLTYRTAS
+507 
-519 DVVINNAQPEVTL
+519 
-532 TADPF
+532 
-537 SVAVEMNKDALQQ
+537 
-550 QVNSQVDNS
+550 
-559 HYTTASIAEY
+559 
-569 NKLKQQADTI
+569 
-579 LNEDANHVETANR
+579 
-592 ASQTDIDGLVT
+592 
-603 KLQAA
+603 
-608 LIDNQA
+608 
-614 AIAELDAKAQE
+614 
-625 KVTAAQQ
+625 
-632 SKKVT
+632 
-637 QDEVA
+637 
-642 ALVTK
+642 
-647 INNDKNNAIAEINK
+647 
-661 QTTSQGVT
+661 
-669 TEKDNGIAVLEQD
+669 
-682 VITPTVKPQAKQDI
+682 
-696 IQAVTTRKQQIKKSN
+696 
-711 ASLQDEKDVANDKIG
+711 
-726 KIETKAIKDIGA
+726 
-738 ATTNAQVEAI
+738 
-748 KTKAINDIN
+748 
-757 QTTPATTAKA
+757 
-767 AALEEFDEVVQAQ
+767 
-780 IDQAPLNPDTTNEE
+780 
-794 VAEAIER
+794 
-801 INAAKVSGVKAIETT
+801 
-816 MTAQDLERVKNE
+816 
-828 EISKIEN
+828 
-835 ITDSTQTKMDAY
+835 MDAY

-968 TANSNSEVATAKDNG
+968 AANTNSDVTTAKDNG

-1044 DNAAANADIDN
+1044 DNAAANAD
-1055 AAANADVDNAKTTNE
+1055 VDNAKTTSE

-1078 DANVKPAAKQAIADK
+1078 DANVKPTAKQAIADK
-1093 VQAQETAIN
+1093 VQAQETAID
-1102 ANNGSTTE
+1102 ANNGATTE
-1110 EKEAAKQQV
+1110 EKAAAKQQV

-1160 DDAKQAIA
+1160 DDAKQAIT

-1212 QNDVDQAKTT
+1212 QNDVDRAKTT
-1222 GETSIDQVTPTVNKK
+1222 GEASIDQVTPTVNKK
-1237 VTARNEITAILN
+1237 ATARNEITTILN
-1249 NKLQEIQATPDA
+1249 NKLQAIQATPDA
-1261 TDEEKQA
+1261 TTEEKQA

-1275 ENGKANQAISAAITN
+1275 ENGKAIQAIAAATTN
-1290 AQVDEAKAN
+1290 ADVDEAKAN

-1323 LQATQTNVIN
+1323 LQVAQTSVIN
-1333 NDQNATTEE
+1333 NDQNATNEE

-1366 DNGVDQAKDAGKNSI
+1366 DNGVDTAKDAGKNSI

-1386 ATAVKLN
+1386 ATAVKSN
-1393 AKNDVDQAVTTQ
+1393 AKNEVDQAVTTQ

-1416 TEEKNAAKDL
+1416 TEEKNATKDL
-1426 VLKAKEKAYLDILN
+1426 VLKAKEKAYQDILN

-1452 QAVTDIQGITADT
+1452 QAVADVQGITADT

-1496 KEQANQQVDAQ
+1496 KEQANQQVDAE

-1520 IDDVNTAKE
+1520 IDDVNTAKD

-1666 TNVDQSSTNEYVD
+1666 TNIDQSSTDEYVD

-1768 YTIPTGKKESAT
+1768 YTIPTGKKETAT

-1810 QVDQNVQTALES
+1810 QVDQNVQTALEN

-1844 AIQVDATVKPKANQA
+1844 AIQVDATVKPKANQVIDA
-1859 IEVKAEDTKES
+1859 KAEETKES
-1870 IDQSDQLTAEEKTEA
+1870 IDHSDQLTAEEKTEA
-1885 LAMIKQITDQAKQGI
+1885 LAMIKQITDQAKKGI
-1900 TDATTTAEVEKAKA
+1900 TDATTTAEVEKVKA

-2057 TNAEVAELQNVTI
+2057 TNTEVAELQNVTI

-2077 PQNDPDANDTNNG
+2077 PQNDPNANDTNSG
-2090 IDNND
+2090 SDNND

-2110 QPNVSETT
+2110 QPNVTEST
-2118 DNGKADAS
+2118 DNANADTS
-2126 PTTPNNSDAAT
+2126 STTTNNQNDAAT
-2137 GETTAT
+2137 GGTIAT
-2143 SATDDA
+2143 STNNPSTDDA
-2149 NDKPQANN
+2149 NNKPTANN

-2164 TNSPTMDNDVT
+2164 TDNSATGNGTTD
-2175 SKPEVES
+2175 KPEVES
-2182 TNNGTTDKPVTET
+2182 TNNGTTDKPATET
-2195 DNATPAEST
+2195 DNVTPAEST

-2209 TTTATNENAP
+2209 TTATNENAP

-2302 DITEPNVPSNTSKDK
+2302 DITEPKVSSNTSKDK

-2324 TDAGQLKSETNVAS
+2324 TDAGQLKSETNIAS
-2338 NEADKSPSKADTEVS
+2338 NEADKSEGNVDTDVS
-2353 NKPSTSAS
+2353 NKPSTSKP
-2361 SEAKDKMTSTNV
+2361 SEAKDKATSTED
-2373 SQKDDTATAD
+2373 SQKADMATAD
-2383 TNDTQTSVGPVANN
+2383 T
-2397 KAKDMQ
+2397 KDNQ
-2403 TNDTQKSV
+2403 AAI
-2411 GSVANNKATQNDGAN
+2411 G
-2426 ASPATVSN
+2426 ASPATVSK

-2444 NVTKPEENKV
+2444 NVTKTKENK
-2454 KTKSA
+2454 TNAKSA

-2495 MAFLIRRFTKKDQQ
+2495 MAFLIRRFTKKNQQ

>member
-30 SINPTTASAA
+30 STNPTTASAA

-53 ADANAQPNANAGAQ
+53 ADANTQPNANAGAQ
-67 ANPAAQPAAPANQG
+67 ANPTAQPAAPANQG
-81 QPAAQPANQG
+81 QPAVQPANQG

-96 AGGTAQPAGGAAQPA
+96 AGGAAQPN
-111 AGTAQPAGQG
+111 TQPAGQG

-136 QAAPANQ
+136 QATPANQ
-143 AGQGNNQATPANQTQ
+143 AGQGNNQATPNNNATPANQTQ
-158 PANAPAAAQPAAPV
+158 PANAPAAPV

-216 DKVNGYS
+216 DKVNGYT

-592 ASQTDIDGLVT
+592 ASQADIDGLVT

-711 ASLQDEKDVANDKIG
+711 ASLQDEKD
-726 KIETKAIKDIGA
+726 A

-757 QTTPATTAKA
+757 QTAPATTAKA

-801 INAAKVSGVKAIETT
+801 INAAKVSGVKAIEATT
-816 MTAQDLERVKNE
+816 TAQDLERVKNE
-828 EISKIEN
+828 EIFKIEN

-847 NEVKQ
+847 KEVKQ

-864 SNATNEEVAEADAAV
+864 SNATDEEVAEANAAVDAAQT
-879 EAAQKQG
+879 EG

-895 KQEVADTKSKVLDKI
+895 QQEVADTKAKVLDKI

-915 QAKVKPAADT
+915 QARVKPAADT

-942 ASTTEEKQ
+942 ASTTEEKE
-950 AAYTELDT
+950 AAYTELDA

-968 TANSNSEVATAKDNG
+968 AANTNSAVTTAKDNS

-1017 MNDSTTEEQQAA
+1017 MNASTTEEQQAA
-1029 KDKVDQAVVTANADI
+1029 KEKVDQAVLSANADI
-1044 DNAAANADIDN
+1044 DNAAANT
-1055 AAANADVDNAKTTNE
+1055 DVDNVKTTNE

-1078 DANVKPAAKQAIADK
+1078 DANVKPTAKQAIADK
-1093 VQAQETAIN
+1093 VQAQETAID
-1102 ANNGSTTE
+1102 ANNGATTE
-1110 EKEAAKQQV
+1110 EKAAAKQQV

-1179 QTQDITAEEIAAANA
+1179 QTQDITAEEIAAANVN
-1194 DVDNAVTQANS
+1194 VDNAVTEANS

-1222 GETSIDQVTPTVNKK
+1222 GENSIDQVTPTVNKK
-1237 VTARNEITAILN
+1237 ATARNEITAILN

-1275 ENGKANQAISAAITN
+1275 ENGKANQAISAATTN

-1311 VKKQAAKDEIDQ
+1311 VKKKAAKDEIDQ

-1386 ATAVKLN
+1386 ATAVKSN

-1426 VLKAKEKAYLDILN
+1426 VLKAKEKAYQDILN

-1452 QAVTDIQGITADT
+1452 QAVADIQGITADT

-1520 IDDVNTAKE
+1520 IDDVNTAKD

-1555 MQNKITEILSDNTT
+1555 MQNKITEILNNNET
-1569 TNEEKGKDIEPV
+1569 TNEEKGNDIGPV
-1581 RATYEEGLNNINTAN
+1581 RAAYEEGLNNINAAT

-1619 VKKPAGKTALDQ
+1619 VKKPAGKKELDQ
-1631 AAADRKTQ
+1631 AAADKKTQ

-1653 AKQEVDAA
+1653 AKQEVDTE

-1920 DNIQIDSTEKQKAI
+1920 DYIQIDSTEKQKAI

-1947 VNVDADATTEEKEAF
+1947 VNVNADATTEEKEAF

-2077 PQNDPDANDTNNG
+2077 PHNDPDANDTNNG

-2260 SQSTNGKVAQPKSEN
+2260 SQSTNDKVAQPKSEN

-2338 NEADKSPSKADTEVS
+2338 NEADKSPSKAVTEVS

-2383 TNDTQTSVGPVANN
+2383 TNDTQ
-2397 KAKDMQ
+2397 
-2403 TNDTQKSV
+2403 KSV
-2411 GSVANNKATQNDGAN
+2411 GSAANNKATQNDGAN

-2444 NVTKPEENKV
+2444 NVTKPEENKA
-2454 KTKSA
+2454 KAKSA

>member
-30 SINPTTASAA
+30 STNPTTASAA
-40 EQNQPAQNQPAQP
+40 EQNQPALNQPAQP
-53 ADANAQPNANAGAQ
+53 ADANTQPNANAGAQ

-96 AGGTAQPAGGAAQPA
+96 AGGAAQPN
-111 AGTAQPAGQG
+111 TQPAGQG

-143 AGQGNNQATPANQTQ
+143 AGQGNNQATPNNNATPANQTQ
-158 PANAPAAAQPAAPV
+158 PANAPAAVQPAAPV
-172 AANAQT
+172 AANVQT

-244 KNNPQNYQARGN
+244 KNNPQNYQAKGN

-411 GASLKSDQFKY
+411 GASLKADQFKY

-496 NVANIDTPKNI
+496 NVTNIDTPKNI

-592 ASQTDIDGLVT
+592 ASQADIDGLVN

-661 QTTSQGVT
+661 QTTAQGVT

-726 KIETKAIKDIGA
+726 KIETKAIKDIDA
-738 ATTNAQVEAI
+738 ATTNAQVEVI

-757 QTTPATTAKA
+757 QTAPSTSAKA

-801 INAAKVSGVKAIETT
+801 INAAKVSGVKAIEATT
-816 MTAQDLERVKNE
+816 TAQDLERVKNE
-828 EISKIEN
+828 EIFKIEN
-835 ITDSTQTKMDAY
+835 ITDSTQTKMGAY
-847 NEVKQ
+847 KEVKQ
-852 AATARKAQNATV
+852 AATARKTQNATV
-864 SNATNEEVAEADAAV
+864 SNATDEEVAEADAAV
-879 EAAQKQG
+879 DAAQKEG

-895 KQEVADTKSKVLDKI
+895 QQEVAETKTKVLDKI

-915 QAKVKPAADT
+915 QARVKPAADAA
-925 EVENAYNTRKQE
+925 VENAYNTRKQE

-942 ASTTEEKQ
+942 ASTTEEKE
-950 AAYTELDT
+950 AAYAELDA
-958 KKQEARTNLD
+958 KKQEARTNID
-968 TANSNSEVATAKDNG
+968 AANSNSDVATAKDNA

-997 SDAKAEIA
+997 ADAKAEIA

-1017 MNDSTTEEQQAA
+1017 MNASTTEEQQAA

-1044 DNAAANADIDN
+1044 DNAAANT
-1055 AAANADVDNAKTTNE
+1055 DVDNAKTTNE

-1078 DANVKPAAKQAIADK
+1078 DANVKPTAKQAIADK
-1093 VQAQETAIN
+1093 VQAQETAID
-1102 ANNGSTTE
+1102 ANNGATTE
-1110 EKEAAKQQV
+1110 EKTAAKQQV
-1119 QTEKTTADTAI
+1119 QTEKTTADAAI

-1194 DVDNAVTQANS
+1194 DVDNAATQANS

-1212 QNDVDQAKTT
+1212 QNDVDQAKTN

-1237 VTARNEITAILN
+1237 ATARNEITTVLN

-1268 ADAEANT
+1268 AETEANT
-1275 ENGKANQAISAAITN
+1275 ENAKANQVITAATTN
-1290 AQVDEAKAN
+1290 AEVDEAKTN
-1299 AEAAINAVTPKV
+1299 AETAINAVTPKV
-1311 VKKQAAKDEIDQ
+1311 MKKQAAKDEIDQ
-1323 LQATQTNVIN
+1323 LQAAQTAVIN
-1333 NDQNATTEE
+1333 NDQNATNEE

-1386 ATAVKLN
+1386 ATAVKSN
-1393 AKNDVDQAVTTQ
+1393 AKNDVDQAVTAQ

-1426 VLKAKEKAYLDILN
+1426 VSKAKEKAYQDILN

-1452 QAVTDIQGITADT
+1452 QAVADIQGITADT

-1474 LATKANEQKALIA
+1474 LATKANDQKAQIA
-1487 QTADATTEE
+1487 QAADATTEE

-1520 IDDVNTAKE
+1520 IDDVNTAKD

-1535 DPIQAST
+1535 DPIQAAT

-1548 RAELLTE
+1548 RAELLNE

-1581 RATYEEGLNNINTAN
+1581 RAAYEEGLNNINAAN
-1596 TTGDVTTAKDTAV
+1596 TTGDVSTAKDTAV

-1619 VKKPAGKTALDQ
+1619 VKKPAGKTELDQ
-1631 AAADRKTQ
+1631 VATDKKTQ

-1704 KIADAYNA
+1704 KIEAAYNS

-1768 YTIPTGKKESAT
+1768 YTIPTDKKESAT

-1799 ATQDEKQQAIK
+1799 ATQDEKQQAIN
-1810 QVDQNVQTALES
+1810 QVNQNVQTALES

-1844 AIQVDATVKPKANQA
+1844 AVQVDATVKPKANQA
-1859 IEVKAEDTKES
+1859 IDAKAEDTKDS
-1870 IDQSDQLTAEEKTEA
+1870 IEHSDQLTSEEKAEA
-1885 LAMIKQITDQAKQGI
+1885 LATIKQITDQAKKGI

-1920 DNIQIDSTEKQKAI
+1920 DNIQIDSTHKQQAI

-1941 DQIEAG
+1941 DKIEAN
-1947 VNVDADATTEEKEAF
+1947 VNANTDATIEEKEAF
-1962 TNALEDILSKATED
+1962 TNTLEDILSKATED
-1976 ISDQTTNAEIATVKN
+1976 ISDQTTNAEIETVKN
-1991 SALEQLKAQRINPEV
+1991 NALEKLKGQQINPEA
-2006 KKNALEAIREVVNKQ
+2006 KKNALKEIENAVNKQ
-2021 IEIIKNADADAS
+2021 KETINNADANKA
-2033 AKEIARTDLGRYF
+2033 AKETALNDLSRSH
-2046 DRFADKLDKTQ
+2046 DRFVEDLVKVQ
-2057 TNAEVAELQNVTI
+2057 SNAEVAELQNVTI

-2090 IDNND
+2090 TDNND
-2095 ATANSN
+2095 ATANS
-2101 ANATPENTG
+2101 NATPENTG

-2126 PTTPNNSDAAT
+2126 PTTSNNSDAAT

-2149 NDKPQANN
+2149 NDKPQANS

-2204 TNNNS
+2204 INNNS

-2280 KDGRDS
+2280 KDDRDS

-2317 EESTTNQ
+2317 EESTSNQ

-2338 NEADKSPSKADTEVS
+2338 NETDKSPSKADTEVS

-2383 TNDTQTSVGPVANN
+2383 TNDTQKSVGPVANN

-2403 TNDTQKSV
+2403 TNDM
-2411 GSVANNKATQNDGAN
+2411 KA
-2426 ASPATVSN
+2426 SLVTVSN

-2444 NVTKPEENKV
+2444 NVTKTEENKANA
-2454 KTKSA
+2454 KSA
-2459 QQGKVNKPKQQAKTL
+2459 QQGKVNKPKQQTKTL

>member
-30 SINPTTASAA
+30 STNPTTASAA

-53 ADANAQPNANAGAQ
+53 ADANTQPNANAGAQ
-67 ANPAAQPAAPANQG
+67 ANPAAQPA
-81 QPAAQPANQG
+81 NQG

-96 AGGTAQPAGGAAQPA
+96 AGGA
-111 AGTAQPAGQG
+111 AQPAGQG

-143 AGQGNNQATPANQTQ
+143 AGQGNNQATPNNNATPANQTQ

-244 KNNPQNYQARGN
+244 KNNPQNYQAKGN

-270 HGNFNGISKTVNV
+270 HGNFNGITKTVNV

-411 GASLKSDQFKY
+411 GASLKADQFKY

-457 YDQNANKVTF
+457 YDQTANKVTF

-592 ASQTDIDGLVT
+592 ASQADIDGLVT

-614 AIAELDAKAQE
+614 AIAELDTKAQE

-726 KIETKAIKDIGA
+726 KIETKAIKDIDA

-801 INAAKVSGVKAIETT
+801 INAAKVSGVKAIEATT
-816 MTAQDLERVKNE
+816 TAQDLERVKNE
-828 EISKIEN
+828 EIFKIEN

-847 NEVKQ
+847 KEVRQ

-864 SNATNEEVAEADAAV
+864 SNATDEEVAEANAAVDAAQT
-879 EAAQKQG
+879 EG

-895 KQEVADTKSKVLDKI
+895 QQEVADTKAKVLDKI

-942 ASTTEEKQ
+942 ASTTEEKE
-950 AAYTELDT
+950 AAYTELDA

-968 TANSNSEVATAKDNG
+968 AANTNSDVTTAKDNG

-1044 DNAAANADIDN
+1044 DNATANT
-1055 AAANADVDNAKTTNE
+1055 DVDNAKTTNE

-1093 VQAQETAIN
+1093 VQAQETAID

-1119 QTEKTTADTAI
+1119 QTEKTAADAAI
-1130 DGAHSNAEVEAAK
+1130 DAAHSNVEVEAAK

-1160 DDAKQAIA
+1160 DNAKQAIA

-1237 VTARNEITAILN
+1237 ATARNEITAILN

-1275 ENGKANQAISAAITN
+1275 ENGKANQAISAATTN

-1333 NDQNATTEE
+1333 NDQNATNEE

-1366 DNGVDQAKDAGKNSI
+1366 DNGVDTAKDAGKNSI

-1386 ATAVKLN
+1386 ATAVKSN
-1393 AKNDVDQAVTTQ
+1393 AKNEVDQAVTTQ

-1426 VLKAKEKAYLDILN
+1426 VLKAKEKAYQDILN

-1452 QAVTDIQGITADT
+1452 QAVADIQGITADT

-1520 IDDVNTAKE
+1520 IDDVNTAKD

-1555 MQNKITEILSDNTT
+1555 MQNKITEILNNNET
-1569 TNEEKGKDIEPV
+1569 TNEEKGNDIGPV
-1581 RATYEEGLNNINTAN
+1581 RAAYEEGLNNINAAT

-1619 VKKPAGKTALDQ
+1619 VKKPAGKKELDQ
-1631 AAADRKTQ
+1631 AAADKKTQ

-1653 AKQEVDAA
+1653 AKQEVDTE

-1679 NAVKE
+1679 NAVK
-1684 GKAKINAVKTFSE
+1684 TFSE

-1704 KIADAYNA
+1704 KIEDAYNA

-1810 QVDQNVQTALES
+1810 QVDQNVQTALEN

-1844 AIQVDATVKPKANQA
+1844 TIQVDATVKPKANQA
-1859 IEVKAEDTKES
+1859 IEAKAEDTKES
-1870 IDQSDQLTAEEKTEA
+1870 IDHSDQLTAEEKTEA

-1991 SALEQLKAQRINPEV
+1991 SALEQLKAQRINPVV

-2057 TNAEVAELQNVTI
+2057 TNTEVAELQNVTI

-2090 IDNND
+2090 TDNND

-2137 GETTAT
+2137 GETTVT

-2149 NDKPQANN
+2149 KDKPQANN
-2157 NSSVDAS
+2157 NSSADAS

-2383 TNDTQTSVGPVANN
+2383 TNDTQKSVGPVANN

-2411 GSVANNKATQNDGAN
+2411 GSAANNKATQNDGAN

-2434 GSNSANQDML
+2434 GSHSMHQDML
-2444 NVTKPEENKV
+2444 NVTKPEENKANA
-2454 KTKSA
+2454 KSD

>member
-30 SINPTTASAA
+30 STNPTTASAA

-53 ADANAQPNANAGAQ
+53 ADANTQPNANAGAQ
-67 ANPAAQPAAPANQG
+67 ANPAAQPA
-81 QPAAQPANQG
+81 NQG

-96 AGGTAQPAGGAAQPA
+96 AGGA
-111 AGTAQPAGQG
+111 AQPAGQG

-143 AGQGNNQATPANQTQ
+143 AGQGNNQATPNNNATPANQTQ

-244 KNNPQNYQARGN
+244 KNNPQNYQAKGN

-270 HGNFNGISKTVNV
+270 HGNFNGITKTVNV

-302 GATNLVIKD
+302 GTTNLVIKD

-411 GASLKSDQFKY
+411 GASLKADQFKY

-457 YDQNANKVTF
+457 YDQTANKVTF

-592 ASQTDIDGLVT
+592 ASQADIDGLVT

-614 AIAELDAKAQE
+614 AIAELDTKAQE

-726 KIETKAIKDIGA
+726 KIETKAIKDIDA

-801 INAAKVSGVKAIETT
+801 INAAKVSGVKAIEATT
-816 MTAQDLERVKNE
+816 TAQDLERVKNE
-828 EISKIEN
+828 EIFKIEN

-847 NEVKQ
+847 KEVRQ

-864 SNATNEEVAEADAAV
+864 SNATDEEVAEANAAVDAAQT
-879 EAAQKQG
+879 EG

-895 KQEVADTKSKVLDKI
+895 QQEVADTKAKVLDKI

-942 ASTTEEKQ
+942 ASTTEEK
-950 AAYTELDT
+950 
-958 KKQEARTNLD
+958 
-968 TANSNSEVATAKDNG
+968 
-983 IAAINQVQAATTKK
+983 
-997 SDAKAEIA
+997 
-1005 QKASE
+1005 
-1010 RKTAIEA
+1010 
-1017 MNDSTTEEQQAA
+1017 
-1029 KDKVDQAVVTANADI
+1029 
-1044 DNAAANADIDN
+1044 
-1055 AAANADVDNAKTTNE
+1055 
-1070 ATIAAITP
+1070 
-1078 DANVKPAAKQAIADK
+1078 
-1093 VQAQETAIN
+1093 
-1102 ANNGSTTE
+1102 
-1110 EKEAAKQQV
+1110 EAAKQQV
-1119 QTEKTTADTAI
+1119 QTEKTAADAAI
-1130 DGAHSNAEVEAAK
+1130 DAAHSNVEVEAAK

-1160 DDAKQAIA
+1160 DNAKQAIA

-1237 VTARNEITAILN
+1237 ATARNEITAILN

-1275 ENGKANQAISAAITN
+1275 ENGKANQAISAATTN

-1333 NDQNATTEE
+1333 NDQNATNEE

-1366 DNGVDQAKDAGKNSI
+1366 DNGVDTAKDAGKNSI

-1386 ATAVKLN
+1386 ATAVKSN
-1393 AKNDVDQAVTTQ
+1393 AKNEVDQAVTTQ

-1426 VLKAKEKAYLDILN
+1426 VLKAKEKAYQDILN

-1452 QAVTDIQGITADT
+1452 QAVADIQGIIADT

-1520 IDDVNTAKE
+1520 IDDVNTAKD

-1555 MQNKITEILSDNTT
+1555 MQNKITEILNNNET
-1569 TNEEKGKDIEPV
+1569 TNEEKGNDIGPV
-1581 RATYEEGLNNINTAN
+1581 RAAYEEGLNNINAAT

-1619 VKKPAGKTALDQ
+1619 VKKPAGKKELDQ
-1631 AAADRKTQ
+1631 AAADKKTQ

-1653 AKQEVDAA
+1653 AKQEVDTE

-1704 KIADAYNA
+1704 KIEDAYNA

-1810 QVDQNVQTALES
+1810 QVDQNVQTALEN

-1844 AIQVDATVKPKANQA
+1844 TIQVDATVKPKANQA
-1859 IEVKAEDTKES
+1859 IEAKAEDTKES
-1870 IDQSDQLTAEEKTEA
+1870 IDHSDQLTAEEKTEA

-1991 SALEQLKAQRINPEV
+1991 SALEQLKAQRINPVV

-2057 TNAEVAELQNVTI
+2057 TNTEVAELQNVTI

-2090 IDNND
+2090 TDNND

-2137 GETTAT
+2137 GETTVT

-2149 NDKPQANN
+2149 KDKPQANN
-2157 NSSVDAS
+2157 NSSADAS

-2383 TNDTQTSVGPVANN
+2383 TNDTQKSVGP
-2397 KAKDMQ
+2397 
-2403 TNDTQKSV
+2403 
-2411 GSVANNKATQNDGAN
+2411 VANNKATQNDGAN

-2434 GSNSANQDML
+2434 GSHSMHQDML
-2444 NVTKPEENKV
+2444 NVTKPEENKANA
-2454 KTKSA
+2454 KSD

>member
-30 SINPTTASAA
+30 STNPTTASAA

-53 ADANAQPNANAGAQ
+53 ADANTQPNANAGAQ
-67 ANPAAQPAAPANQG
+67 ANPAAQPA
-81 QPAAQPANQG
+81 NQG

-96 AGGTAQPAGGAAQPA
+96 AGGA
-111 AGTAQPAGQG
+111 AQPAGQG

-143 AGQGNNQATPANQTQ
+143 AGQGNNQATPNNNATPANQTQ

-244 KNNPQNYQARGN
+244 KNNPQNYQAKGN

-270 HGNFNGISKTVNV
+270 HGNFNGITKTVNV

-411 GASLKSDQFKY
+411 GASLKADQFKY

-457 YDQNANKVTF
+457 YDQTANKVTF

-592 ASQTDIDGLVT
+592 ASQADIDGLVT

-614 AIAELDAKAQE
+614 AIAELDTKAQE

-726 KIETKAIKDIGA
+726 KIETKAIKDIDA

-801 INAAKVSGVKAIETT
+801 INAAKVSGVKAIEATT
-816 MTAQDLERVKNE
+816 TAQDLERVKNE
-828 EISKIEN
+828 EIFKIEN

-847 NEVKQ
+847 KEVRQ

-864 SNATNEEVAEADAAV
+864 SNATDEEVAEANAAVDAAQT
-879 EAAQKQG
+879 EG

-895 KQEVADTKSKVLDKI
+895 QQEVADTKAKVLDKI

-942 ASTTEEKQ
+942 ASTTEEKE
-950 AAYTELDT
+950 AAYTELDA

-968 TANSNSEVATAKDNG
+968 AANTNSDVTTAKDNG

-1044 DNAAANADIDN
+1044 DNATANT
-1055 AAANADVDNAKTTNE
+1055 DVDNAKTTNE

-1093 VQAQETAIN
+1093 VQAQETAID

-1119 QTEKTTADTAI
+1119 QTEKTAADAAI
-1130 DGAHSNAEVEAAK
+1130 DAAHSNVEVEAAK

-1160 DDAKQAIA
+1160 
-1168 TKANERKTAIA
+1168 
-1179 QTQDITAEEIAAANA
+1179 
-1194 DVDNAVTQANS
+1194 DNAVTQANS

-1237 VTARNEITAILN
+1237 ATARNEITAILN

-1275 ENGKANQAISAAITN
+1275 ENGKANQAISAATTN

-1333 NDQNATTEE
+1333 NDQNATNEE

-1366 DNGVDQAKDAGKNSI
+1366 DNGVDTAKDAGKNSI

-1386 ATAVKLN
+1386 ATAVKSN
-1393 AKNDVDQAVTTQ
+1393 AKNEVDQAVTTQ

-1426 VLKAKEKAYLDILN
+1426 VLKAKEKAYQDILN

-1452 QAVTDIQGITADT
+1452 QAVADIQGITADT

-1520 IDDVNTAKE
+1520 IDDVNTAKD

-1555 MQNKITEILSDNTT
+1555 MQNKITEILNNNET
-1569 TNEEKGKDIEPV
+1569 TNEEKGNDIGPV
-1581 RATYEEGLNNINTAN
+1581 RAAYEEGLNNINAAT

-1619 VKKPAGKTALDQ
+1619 VKKPAGKKELDQ
-1631 AAADRKTQ
+1631 AAADKKTQ

-1653 AKQEVDAA
+1653 AKQEVDTE

-1704 KIADAYNA
+1704 KIEDAYNA

-1810 QVDQNVQTALES
+1810 QVDQNVQTALEN

-1844 AIQVDATVKPKANQA
+1844 TIQVDATVKPKANQA
-1859 IEVKAEDTKES
+1859 IEAKAEDTKES
-1870 IDQSDQLTAEEKTEA
+1870 IDHSDQLTAEEKTEA

-1991 SALEQLKAQRINPEV
+1991 SALEQLKAQRINPVV

-2057 TNAEVAELQNVTI
+2057 TNTEVAELQNVTI

-2090 IDNND
+2090 TDNND

-2137 GETTAT
+2137 GETTVT

-2149 NDKPQANN
+2149 KDKPQANN
-2157 NSSVDAS
+2157 NSSADAS

-2383 TNDTQTSVGPVANN
+2383 TNDTQKSVGPVANN

-2411 GSVANNKATQNDGAN
+2411 GSAANNKATQNDGAN

-2434 GSNSANQDML
+2434 GSHSMHQDML
-2444 NVTKPEENKV
+2444 NVTKPEENKANA
-2454 KTKSA
+2454 KSD

>member
-30 SINPTTASAA
+30 STNPTTASAA

-53 ADANAQPNANAGAQ
+53 ADANTQPNANAGAQ
-67 ANPAAQPAAPANQG
+67 ANPTAQPAAPANQG

-96 AGGTAQPAGGAAQPA
+96 AGGAAQPN
-111 AGTAQPAGQG
+111 TQPAGQG

-143 AGQGNNQATPANQTQ
+143 AGQGNNQATPNNNATPANQTQ
-158 PANAPAAAQPAAPV
+158 PANAPAAAQP

-398 YTINTEIGNNGNF
+398 FTINTEIGNNGNF
-411 GASLKSDQFKY
+411 GASLKADQFKY

-569 NKLKQQADTI
+569 NKLKQQADNI

-592 ASQTDIDGLVT
+592 ASQAAIDGLVT

-726 KIETKAIKDIGA
+726 KIETKAIKDIDA

-757 QTTPATTAKA
+757 QTAPATTAKA

-801 INAAKVSGVKAIETT
+801 INAAKVSGVKAIEATT
-816 MTAQDLERVKNE
+816 TAQDLERVKNE

-847 NEVKQ
+847 NDVKQ

-968 TANSNSEVATAKDNG
+968 AANTNSDVTTAKDNS

-1029 KDKVDQAVVTANADI
+1029 KDKVDQAVVTANTDI
-1044 DNAAANADIDN
+1044 DNAAANT
-1055 AAANADVDNAKTTNE
+1055 DVDNAKTTNE

-1078 DANVKPAAKQAIADK
+1078 DANVKPTAKQAIADK
-1093 VQAQETAIN
+1093 VQAQETAID
-1102 ANNGSTTE
+1102 AYNGATTE
-1110 EKEAAKQQV
+1110 EKAAAKQQV
-1119 QTEKTTADTAI
+1119 QTEKTTADAAI

-1160 DDAKQAIA
+1160 DDAKQAIT
-1168 TKANERKTAIA
+1168 TKANERKAAIA

-1237 VTARNEITAILN
+1237 ATARNEITTILN
-1249 NKLQEIQATPDA
+1249 NKLQAIQATPDA

-1275 ENGKANQAISAAITN
+1275 ENGKANQAISAATTN

-1299 AEAAINAVTPKV
+1299 AEVAINAVTPKV

-1323 LQATQTNVIN
+1323 LQVAQTSVIN
-1333 NDQNATTEE
+1333 NDQNATNEE

-1366 DNGVDQAKDAGKNSI
+1366 DNGVDQAKNAGKNSI

-1386 ATAVKLN
+1386 ATAVKSN
-1393 AKNDVDQAVTTQ
+1393 AKNEVDQAVTTQ

-1426 VLKAKEKAYLDILN
+1426 VLKAKEKAYQDILN

-1452 QAVTDIQGITADT
+1452 QAVADVQGITADT

-1507 LTQGNQNIENAQS
+1507 LTQGNQNIENTQS
-1520 IDDVNTAKE
+1520 IDDVNTAKD

-1653 AKQEVDAA
+1653 AKQEVDAT

-1704 KIADAYNA
+1704 KIEAAYNS

-1768 YTIPTGKKESAT
+1768 YTIPTGKKETAT

-1859 IEVKAEDTKES
+1859 IEAKAEDTKES
-1870 IDQSDQLTAEEKTEA
+1870 IDHSDQLTAEEKTEA
-1885 LAMIKQITDQAKQGI
+1885 LAMIKQITDQAKKGI
-1900 TDATTTAEVEKAKA
+1900 NDATTTAEVEKAKA

-2021 IEIIKNADADAS
+2021 IEIIKNADAS

-2046 DRFADKLDKTQ
+2046 DRFADNLDKTQ

-2090 IDNND
+2090 TDNND

-2143 SATDDA
+2143 STNNPSTDDA
-2149 NDKPQANN
+2149 NNKPTANN

-2164 TNSPTMDNDVT
+2164 TDNSATGNGTID
-2175 SKPEVES
+2175 KPEVES
-2182 TNNGTTDKPVTET
+2182 TNNGTTDKPATKT
-2195 DNATPAEST
+2195 DNVTPAEST

-2209 TTTATNENAP
+2209 TTATNENAP

-2239 SKDNASVNDSKQNAE
+2239 SKDNAFVNDSKQNAE

-2260 SQSTNGKVAQPKSEN
+2260 SQSTNGMVVQPKSEN

-2302 DITEPNVPSNTSKDK
+2302 DITEPKVPSNTSKDK

-2324 TDAGQLKSETNVAS
+2324 TDAGHLKSETNVAS
-2338 NEADKSPSKADTEVS
+2338 NEVDKSEGNVDTDVS
-2353 NKPSTSAS
+2353 NKPSTSKP
-2361 SEAKDKMTSTNV
+2361 SEAKDKATSTED
-2373 SQKDDTATAD
+2373 SQKADMATAD
-2383 TNDTQTSVGPVANN
+2383 T
-2397 KAKDMQ
+2397 KDNQ
-2403 TNDTQKSV
+2403 AAIGATADV
-2411 GSVANNKATQNDGAN
+2411 NNKATQNDGAN

-2434 GSNSANQDML
+2434 GSNSTNQDML
-2444 NVTKPEENKV
+2444 NVTKTEENKANV
-2454 KTKSA
+2454 KSA

>member
-67 ANPAAQPAAPANQG
+67 ANPAAQPA
-81 QPAAQPANQG
+81 
-91 GQANP
+91 
-96 AGGTAQPAGGAAQPA
+96 GGAAQPA

-143 AGQGNNQATPANQTQ
+143 AGQVNNQATPANQTQ

-398 YTINTEIGNNGNF
+398 FTINTEIGNNGNF
-411 GASLKSDQFKY
+411 GASLKADQFKY
-422 EVTLPQGVTYVN
+422 EVTLPQGVTYIN

-592 ASQTDIDGLVT
+592 ASQADIDGLVT

-614 AIAELDAKAQE
+614 AIAELDTKAQE

-726 KIETKAIKDIGA
+726 KIETKAIKDIDA

-801 INAAKVSGVKAIETT
+801 INAAKVSGVKAIEATT
-816 MTAQDLERVKNE
+816 TAQDLERVKNE

-1044 DNAAANADIDN
+1044 DNAAANAD
-1055 AAANADVDNAKTTNE
+1055 VDNAKTTNE

-1078 DANVKPAAKQAIADK
+1078 DANVKPQAKQAIADK
-1093 VQAQETAIN
+1093 VQAQETAID
-1102 ANNGSTTE
+1102 ANNGATTE

-1119 QTEKTTADTAI
+1119 QTEKTAADAAI
-1130 DGAHSNAEVEAAK
+1130 DAAHSNVEVEAAK

-1160 DDAKQAIA
+1160 DNAKQAIA

-1237 VTARNEITAILN
+1237 ATARNEITAILN

-1261 TDEEKQA
+1261 TDEEKQE

-1275 ENGKANQAISAAITN
+1275 ENGKAIQAIAAATTN
-1290 AQVDEAKAN
+1290 AQVDEAKTN

-1311 VKKQAAKDEIDQ
+1311 VKKQTAKDEIDQ

-1386 ATAVKLN
+1386 ATSVKSN

-1426 VLKAKEKAYLDILN
+1426 VLKAKEKAYQDILN

-1452 QAVTDIQGITADT
+1452 QAVADIQGITADT

-1520 IDDVNTAKE
+1520 IDDVNTAKD

-1555 MQNKITEILSDNTT
+1555 MQNKITEILNNNET
-1569 TNEEKGKDIEPV
+1569 TNEEKGNDIGPV
-1581 RATYEEGLNNINTAN
+1581 RAAYEEGLNNINAAT

-1619 VKKPAGKTALDQ
+1619 VKKPAGKKELDQ
-1631 AAADRKTQ
+1631 AAADKKTQ

-1653 AKQEVDAA
+1653 AKQEVDTE

-1704 KIADAYNA
+1704 KIEDAYNA

-1822 INNGVDNGDVDD
+1822 INNGMDNGDVDD

-2444 NVTKPEENKV
+2444 NVTKPEENKA

-2459 QQGKVNKPKQQAKTL
+2459 QQGKVNKAKQQAKTL

>member
-1 MNLFRQQ
+1 MLKLKKRLQQ
-8 KFSIRKFNVGIFSAL
+8 
-23 IATVTFI
+23 
-30 SINPTTASAA
+30 
-40 EQNQPAQNQPAQP
+40 
-53 ADANAQPNANAGAQ
+53 
-67 ANPAAQPAAPANQG
+67 
-81 QPAAQPANQG
+81 
-91 GQANP
+91 
-96 AGGTAQPAGGAAQPA
+96 
-111 AGTAQPAGQG
+111 
-121 NQADPNNAA
+121 
-130 QAQPGN
+130 
-136 QAAPANQ
+136 
-143 AGQGNNQATPANQTQ
+143 
-158 PANAPAAAQPAAPV
+158 
-172 AANAQT
+172 
-178 QDPNASNTGEGSIN
+178 
-192 TTLTFDDPAIST
+192 
-204 DENRQDPTVTVT
+204 
-216 DKVNGYS
+216 
-223 LINNGKIGFV
+223 
-233 NSELRRSDMFD
+233 
-244 KNNPQNYQARGN
+244 
-256 VAALGRVNANDSTD
+256 
-270 HGNFNGISKTVNV
+270 H
-283 KPDSELIINF
+283 
-293 TTMQTNSKQ
+293 
-302 GATNLVIKD
+302 
-311 AKKNT
+311 
-316 ELATVNVAKTGTAHL
+316 
-331 FKVPTDADRLDL
+331 
-343 QFIPDNTA
+343 
-351 VADASRIT
+351 
-359 TNKDGYK
+359 
-366 YYSFIDN
+366 
-373 VGLFS
+373 
-378 GSHLYV
+378 
-384 KNRDLAPKATNNKE
+384 
-398 YTINTEIGNNGNF
+398 
-411 GASLKSDQFKY
+411 
-422 EVTLPQGVTYVN
+422 
-434 DSLTTTFP
+434 
-442 NGNEDSTVLKNMTVN
+442 
-457 YDQNANKVTF
+457 NKV
-467 TSQGVTTARGTHT
+467 
-480 KEVLFPDKS
+480 
-489 LKLSYKV
+489 
-496 NVANIDTPKNI
+496 
-507 DFNEKLTYRTAS
+507 
-519 DVVINNAQPEVTL
+519 
-532 TADPF
+532 
-537 SVAVEMNKDALQQ
+537 
-550 QVNSQVDNS
+550 
-559 HYTTASIAEY
+559 
-569 NKLKQQADTI
+569 
-579 LNEDANHVETANR
+579 
-592 ASQTDIDGLVT
+592 
-603 KLQAA
+603 
-608 LIDNQA
+608 
-614 AIAELDAKAQE
+614 
-625 KVTAAQQ
+625 
-632 SKKVT
+632 KKVT

-661 QTTSQGVT
+661 QTTAQGVT

-726 KIETKAIKDIGA
+726 KIETKAIKDIDA

-757 QTTPATTAKA
+757 QTAPATTAKA

-801 INAAKVSGVKAIETT
+801 INAAKVSGVKAIEATT
-816 MTAQDLERVKNE
+816 TAQDLDRVKNE
-828 EISKIEN
+828 EIFKIEN

-864 SNATNEEVAEADAAV
+864 SNATDEEVAEADAAV
-879 EAAQKQG
+879 DAAQTEG

-895 KQEVADTKSKVLDKI
+895 KQEVADTKAKVLDKI

-915 QAKVKPAADT
+915 QARVKPAADR
-925 EVENAYNTRKQE
+925 EVDNAYNTRKQE

-942 ASTTEEKQ
+942 TSTTEEKE
-950 AAYTELDT
+950 AAYTQLDA

-968 TANSNSEVATAKDNG
+968 AANTNSAVTTAKDNG

-1029 KDKVDQAVVTANADI
+1029 KDKVDQAVVNANADI
-1044 DNAAANADIDN
+1044 DNAAANN
-1055 AAANADVDNAKTTNE
+1055 DVDNAKTTNE

-1078 DANVKPAAKQAIADK
+1078 DANVKPQAKQAIADK
-1093 VQAQETAIN
+1093 VQAQETAID
-1102 ANNGSTTE
+1102 ANNGATTE
-1110 EKEAAKQQV
+1110 EKTAAKQQV

-1168 TKANERKTAIA
+1168 TKANERKAAIA
-1179 QTQDITAEEIAAANA
+1179 QTQEITAEEIAAANA
-1194 DVDNAVTQANS
+1194 NVDNAVTEAN
-1205 NIEAANS
+1205 NHIETANS
-1212 QNDVDQAKTT
+1212 QNEVDQAKTT
-1222 GETSIDQVTPTVNKK
+1222 GEASIDQVTPTVNKK
-1237 VTARNEITAILN
+1237 ATARNEITTILN
-1249 NKLQEIQATPDA
+1249 NKLQAIQATPDA

-1268 ADAEANT
+1268 AETEANT
-1275 ENGKANQAISAAITN
+1275 ENAKANQAITAATTN
-1290 AQVDEAKAN
+1290 AEVDEAKTN

-1311 VKKQAAKDEIDQ
+1311 MKKQAAKDEIDQ
-1323 LQATQTNVIN
+1323 LQAAQTAVIN
-1333 NDQNATTEE
+1333 NDQNATNEE

-1366 DNGVDQAKDAGKNSI
+1366 NNGVDTAKDAGKNSI

-1386 ATAVKLN
+1386 ATAVKSN
-1393 AKNDVDQAVTTQ
+1393 AKNEVDQAVTTQ

-1426 VLKAKEKAYLDILN
+1426 VSKAKEKAYQDILN

-1452 QAVTDIQGITADT
+1452 QAVADIQGITADT

-1474 LATKANEQKALIA
+1474 LATKAKEQKALIA

-1507 LTQGNQNIENAQS
+1507 LTQGNQNIENAKS
-1520 IDDVNTAKE
+1520 IDDVNTAKD

-1548 RAELLTE
+1548 RAELLNE
-1555 MQNKITEILSDNTT
+1555 MQNKITEILNDNTT

-1581 RATYEEGLNNINTAN
+1581 RAAYEEGLNNINAAT

-1619 VKKPAGKTALDQ
+1619 VKKPAGKTELDQ
-1631 AAADRKTQ
+1631 AAADKKTQ

-1666 TNVDQSSTNEYVD
+1666 TNIDQSSTNEYVD

-1785 YADQKKNNISADTN
+1785 YADQKKNNILADTN

-1822 INNGVDNGDVDD
+1822 INNGVDNSDVDD
-1834 ALTQGKAAID
+1834 ALTQGKATID
-1844 AIQVDATVKPKANQA
+1844 AVQVDATVKPKANQA
-1859 IEVKAEDTKES
+1859 IDAKAQETKES
-1870 IDQSDQLTAEEKTEA
+1870 IDQSDQLTAEEKTAA
-1885 LAMIKQITDQAKQGI
+1885 LATIKQITDQAKQGI

-1991 SALEQLKAQRINPEV
+1991 SALEQLKAQRINPVV

-2021 IEIIKNADADAS
+2021 IEIIENADAS

-2057 TNAEVAELQNVTI
+2057 TNTEVDELQNVTI

-2077 PQNDPDANDTNNG
+2077 PQKDPNANDTNSG
-2090 IDNND
+2090 SDNND

-2110 QPNVSETT
+2110 QPNVTEST
-2118 DNGKADAS
+2118 DNANADTS
-2126 PTTPNNSDAAT
+2126 STTTNNHNDAAT
-2137 GETTAT
+2137 GGTTAT
-2143 SATDDA
+2143 STDNSATG
-2149 NDKPQANN
+2149 NGTSDK
-2157 NSSVDAS
+2157 S
-2164 TNSPTMDNDVT
+2164 
-2175 SKPEVES
+2175 EVES
-2182 TNNGTTDKPVTET
+2182 TNNGTTDKSATET
-2195 DNATPAEST
+2195 DNATPAESAR
-2204 TNNNS
+2204 NNNS
-2209 TTTATNENAP
+2209 TTATNENAP
-2219 TGSTATAPTT
+2219 TGSTATVPTT
-2229 ASTEAASSAD
+2229 NASTGAASSAD

-2275 KAKAE
+2275 KAKDE

-2302 DITEPNVPSNTSKDK
+2302 DITEPKVPSNTEKDK
-2317 EESTTNQ
+2317 KESTTNQ

-2338 NEADKSPSKADTEVS
+2338 NEADKSEGNVDTDVS
-2353 NKPSTSAS
+2353 NKPSTSKP
-2361 SEAKDKMTSTNV
+2361 SEAKDKATSTED
-2373 SQKDDTATAD
+2373 SQKADMATSDKKDNQAAIGATAD
-2383 TNDTQTSVGPVANN
+2383 V
-2397 KAKDMQ
+2397 
-2403 TNDTQKSV
+2403 
-2411 GSVANNKATQNDGAN
+2411 NNKATQNDGAN

-2444 NVTKPEENKV
+2444 KVTNTDKHQAKA
-2454 KTKSA
+2454 TSA
-2459 QQGKVNKPKQQAKTL
+2459 QQGKENKAKQQAKTL
-2474 PDTGMSHNDDLPYA
+2474 PDTGMSHNDDLPYV

>member
-30 SINPTTASAA
+30 STNPTTASAA

-53 ADANAQPNANAGAQ
+53 ADANTQPNANAGAQ
-67 ANPAAQPAAPANQG
+67 ANPTAQPAAPANQG
-81 QPAAQPANQG
+81 QPAVQPANQG

-96 AGGTAQPAGGAAQPA
+96 AGGAAQPN
-111 AGTAQPAGQG
+111 TQPAGQG

-136 QAAPANQ
+136 QATPANQ
-143 AGQGNNQATPANQTQ
+143 AGQGNNQATPNNNATPANQTQ

-244 KNNPQNYQARGN
+244 KNNPQNYQAKGN

-411 GASLKSDQFKY
+411 GASLKADQFKY

-434 DSLTTTFP
+434 NSLTTTFP

-579 LNEDANHVETANR
+579 LNEDANHVKTANR
-592 ASQTDIDGLVT
+592 ASQADIDGLVT

-614 AIAELDAKAQE
+614 AIAELDTKAQE

-661 QTTSQGVT
+661 QTTAQGVT

-726 KIETKAIKDIGA
+726 KIETKAIKDIDA

-801 INAAKVSGVKAIETT
+801 INAAKVSGVKAIEATT
-816 MTAQDLERVKNE
+816 TAQDLERVKNE

-879 EAAQKQG
+879 DAAQKQG

-968 TANSNSEVATAKDNG
+968 AANTNSDVTTAKDNS

-1044 DNAAANADIDN
+1044 DNAAANN
-1055 AAANADVDNAKTTNE
+1055 DVDNAKTTNE

-1093 VQAQETAIN
+1093 VQAQETAIDG
-1102 ANNGSTTE
+1102 NNGSTTE
-1110 EKEAAKQQV
+1110 EKAAAKQQV
-1119 QTEKTTADTAI
+1119 QTEKTTADAAI
-1130 DGAHSNAEVEAAK
+1130 DAAHTNAEVEAAK
-1143 NAEIAKI
+1143 KAAIAKI

-1160 DDAKQAIA
+1160 DNAKEAIA

-1222 GETSIDQVTPTVNKK
+1222 GENSIDQVTPTVNKK
-1237 VTARNEITAILN
+1237 ATARNEITAILN

-1275 ENGKANQAISAAITN
+1275 ENGKANQAISAATTN

-1386 ATAVKLN
+1386 ATAVKSN

-1426 VLKAKEKAYLDILN
+1426 VLKAKEKAYQDILN

-1452 QAVTDIQGITADT
+1452 QAVADIQGITADT

-1520 IDDVNTAKE
+1520 IDDVNTAKD

-1555 MQNKITEILSDNTT
+1555 MQNKITEILNNNET
-1569 TNEEKGKDIEPV
+1569 TN
-1581 RATYEEGLNNINTAN
+1581 
-1596 TTGDVTTAKDTAV
+1596 
-1609 QKVQQLHANP
+1609 
-1619 VKKPAGKTALDQ
+1619 
-1631 AAADRKTQ
+1631 
-1639 IEQTPNASQQEIND
+1639 
-1653 AKQEVDAA
+1653 
-1661 LNQAK
+1661 
-1666 TNVDQSSTNEYVD
+1666 
-1679 NAVKE
+1679 
-1684 GKAKINAVKTFSE
+1684 
-1697 YKKDALA
+1697 
-1704 KIADAYNA
+1704 
-1712 KVNEA
+1712 
-1717 DNSNA
+1717 
-1722 STSSEIAE
+1722 
-1730 AKQKLA
+1730 
-1736 ELKQTADQNVNQ
+1736 
-1748 ATSKD
+1748 
-1753 DIEVQIHNDLDNIND
+1753 
-1768 YTIPTGKKESAT
+1768 
-1780 TDLYA
+1780 
-1785 YADQKKNNISADTN
+1785 
-1799 ATQDEKQQAIK
+1799 
-1810 QVDQNVQTALES
+1810 
-1822 INNGVDNGDVDD
+1822 
-1834 ALTQGKAAID
+1834 
-1844 AIQVDATVKPKANQA
+1844 
-1859 IEVKAEDTKES
+1859 
-1870 IDQSDQLTAEEKTEA
+1870 
-1885 LAMIKQITDQAKQGI
+1885 
-1900 TDATTTAEVEKAKA
+1900 
-1914 QGLEAF
+1914 
-1920 DNIQIDSTEKQKAI
+1920 
-1934 EELETAL
+1934 
-1941 DQIEAG
+1941 
-1947 VNVDADATTEEKEAF
+1947 EEKEAF

-2118 DNGKADAS
+2118 ANGKADAS

-2260 SQSTNGKVAQPKSEN
+2260 SQSTNDKVAQPKSEN

-2280 KDGRDS
+2280 KDGSDS

-2361 SEAKDKMTSTNV
+2361 SEAKEKMTSTNV

-2383 TNDTQTSVGPVANN
+2383 TNDTQ
-2397 KAKDMQ
+2397 
-2403 TNDTQKSV
+2403 KSV
-2411 GSVANNKATQNDGAN
+2411 GSAANNKATQNDGAN

-2444 NVTKPEENKV
+2444 NVTNTDDHQA

-2459 QQGKVNKPKQQAKTL
+2459 QQGKVNKAKQQAKTL

>member
-53 ADANAQPNANAGAQ
+53 ADPNAQPNANAGAQ
-67 ANPAAQPAAPANQG
+67 ANPTAQPAAPANQG
-81 QPAAQPANQG
+81 GQADPAANQG

-96 AGGTAQPAGGAAQPA
+96 AGGAVQPA
-111 AGTAQPAGQG
+111 AGTTQPAGQG

-143 AGQGNNQATPANQTQ
+143 AGQGNNQATPNNNATPANQTQ
-158 PANAPAAAQPAAPV
+158 PANAPAGAQPAAAV
-172 AANAQT
+172 AANGQT

-411 GASLKSDQFKY
+411 GASLKADQFKY

-457 YDQNANKVTF
+457 YDQTANKVTF

-496 NVANIDTPKNI
+496 NIANIDTPKNI

-579 LNEDANHVETANR
+579 LNEDA
-592 ASQTDIDGLVT
+592 
-603 KLQAA
+603 
-608 LIDNQA
+608 
-614 AIAELDAKAQE
+614 
-625 KVTAAQQ
+625 
-632 SKKVT
+632 
-637 QDEVA
+637 
-642 ALVTK
+642 
-647 INNDKNNAIAEINK
+647 
-661 QTTSQGVT
+661 
-669 TEKDNGIAVLEQD
+669 
-682 VITPTVKPQAKQDI
+682 
-696 IQAVTTRKQQIKKSN
+696 
-711 ASLQDEKDVANDKIG
+711 
-726 KIETKAIKDIGA
+726 
-738 ATTNAQVEAI
+738 
-748 KTKAINDIN
+748 
-757 QTTPATTAKA
+757 
-767 AALEEFDEVVQAQ
+767 
-780 IDQAPLNPDTTNEE
+780 
-794 VAEAIER
+794 
-801 INAAKVSGVKAIETT
+801 
-816 MTAQDLERVKNE
+816 
-828 EISKIEN
+828 
-835 ITDSTQTKMDAY
+835 
-847 NEVKQ
+847 
-852 AATARKAQNATV
+852 
-864 SNATNEEVAEADAAV
+864 
-879 EAAQKQG
+879 
-886 LHDIQVVKS
+886 
-895 KQEVADTKSKVLDKI
+895 
-910 NAIQT
+910 
-915 QAKVKPAADT
+915 
-925 EVENAYNTRKQE
+925 
-937 IQNSN
+937 
-942 ASTTEEKQ
+942 
-950 AAYTELDT
+950 
-958 KKQEARTNLD
+958 
-968 TANSNSEVATAKDNG
+968 
-983 IAAINQVQAATTKK
+983 
-997 SDAKAEIA
+997 
-1005 QKASE
+1005 
-1010 RKTAIEA
+1010 
-1017 MNDSTTEEQQAA
+1017 
-1029 KDKVDQAVVTANADI
+1029 
-1044 DNAAANADIDN
+1044 
-1055 AAANADVDNAKTTNE
+1055 
-1070 ATIAAITP
+1070 
-1078 DANVKPAAKQAIADK
+1078 
-1093 VQAQETAIN
+1093 
-1102 ANNGSTTE
+1102 
-1110 EKEAAKQQV
+1110 
-1119 QTEKTTADTAI
+1119 
-1130 DGAHSNAEVEAAK
+1130 
-1143 NAEIAKI
+1143 
-1150 EAIQPATTTK
+1150 
-1160 DDAKQAIA
+1160 KQAIA

-1194 DVDNAVTQANS
+1194 DVDNAVIQANS

-1237 VTARNEITAILN
+1237 ATARNEITTTLN

-1261 TDEEKQA
+1261 TDEEKQ
-1268 ADAEANT
+1268 DAETEANT
-1275 ENGKANQAISAAITN
+1275 ENAKANQAITAATTN
-1290 AQVDEAKAN
+1290 AEVDEAKTN

-1311 VKKQAAKDEIDQ
+1311 MKKQAAKDEIDQ
-1323 LQATQTNVIN
+1323 LQAAQTAVIN
-1333 NDQNATTEE
+1333 NDQNATNEE

-1366 DNGVDQAKDAGKNSI
+1366 NNGVDTAKDAGKNSI

-1386 ATAVKLN
+1386 ATAVKSN

-1426 VLKAKEKAYLDILN
+1426 VSKAKEKAYQDILN
-1440 AQTTNDVTQIKD
+1440 AQTTNDVTQLKD
-1452 QAVTDIQGITADT
+1452 QAVADIQGITADT
-1465 TIKDVAKDE
+1465 TIKDVAKGE
-1474 LATKANEQKALIA
+1474 LTAKANEQKALIA

-1520 IDDVNTAKE
+1520 IDDVNTAKD
-1529 NAIQAI
+1529 NAVQAI

-1548 RAELLTE
+1548 RAELLNE
-1555 MQNKITEILSDNTT
+1555 MQNKITEILNDNTT
-1569 TNEEKGKDIEPV
+1569 TNEEKGKDIGPV
-1581 RATYEEGLNNINTAN
+1581 RAAYEEGLNNINVAN
-1596 TTGDVTTAKDTAV
+1596 STGDVTTAKDAAV

-1619 VKKPAGKTALDQ
+1619 VKKPAGKTELDQ
-1631 AAADRKTQ
+1631 AAADKKTQ

-1653 AKQEVDAA
+1653 AKQEVDTE

-1666 TNVDQSSTNEYVD
+1666 TNIDQSSTDDYVD
-1679 NAVKE
+1679 AAVRD

-1822 INNGVDNGDVDD
+1822 INNGVDNSDVDD
-1834 ALTQGKAAID
+1834 ALTQGKATID
-1844 AIQVDATVKPKANQA
+1844 AVQVDATVKAKANQA
-1859 IEVKAEDTKES
+1859 IDAKAQETKES

-1885 LAMIKQITDQAKQGI
+1885 LATIKQITDQAKQGI

-1947 VNVDADATTEEKEAF
+1947 VNVDSDATTEEKEVF
-1962 TNALEDILSKATED
+1962 TNALEEILSKATED

-2046 DRFADKLDKTQ
+2046 DRFADDLDKTQ

-2077 PQNDPDANDTNNG
+2077 PQNDPDANHSSS
-2090 IDNND
+2090 DNND
-2095 ATANSN
+2095 ATANTNVN
-2101 ANATPENTG
+2101 AEPDNAG
-2110 QPNVSETT
+2110 QPNVTEST
-2118 DNGKADAS
+2118 DNANADTS
-2126 PTTPNNSDAAT
+2126 STTTNNHNDAAT

-2143 SATDDA
+2143 STNNSSTDDA
-2149 NDKPQANN
+2149 NDKPTANN

-2164 TNSPTMDNDVT
+2164 IDNSATG
-2175 SKPEVES
+2175 
-2182 TNNGTTDKPVTET
+2182 NGTTDKP
-2195 DNATPAEST
+2195 ATTEST
-2204 TNNNS
+2204 EKT
-2209 TTTATNENAP
+2209 
-2219 TGSTATAPTT
+2219 
-2229 ASTEAASSAD
+2229 SSAD
-2239 SKDNASVNDSKQNAE
+2239 SKDNASVNDSNQNAE

-2260 SQSTNGKVAQPKSEN
+2260 SQPTNGKVAQPKSEN
-2275 KAKAE
+2275 KAKVE

-2317 EESTTNQ
+2317 EESTSNQ

-2361 SEAKDKMTSTNV
+2361 SEAKDKMTSTED
-2373 SQKDDTATAD
+2373 SQKADMATAD
-2383 TNDTQTSVGPVANN
+2383 T
-2397 KAKDMQ
+2397 KDNQ
-2403 TNDTQKSV
+2403 ASI
-2411 GSVANNKATQNDGAN
+2411 GSSADANNKATQNDGAN

-2444 NVTKPEENKV
+2444 NVTKPEENKANA
-2454 KTKSA
+2454 KSD

>member
-30 SINPTTASAA
+30 STNPTTASAA

-53 ADANAQPNANAGAQ
+53 ADANTQPNANAGAQ
-67 ANPAAQPAAPANQG
+67 ANPAAQPA
-81 QPAAQPANQG
+81 NQG

-96 AGGTAQPAGGAAQPA
+96 AGGA
-111 AGTAQPAGQG
+111 AQPAGQG

-143 AGQGNNQATPANQTQ
+143 AGQGNNQATPNNNATPANQTQ

-244 KNNPQNYQARGN
+244 KNNPQNYQAKGN

-270 HGNFNGISKTVNV
+270 HGNFNGITKTVNV

-302 GATNLVIKD
+302 GTTNLVIKD

-411 GASLKSDQFKY
+411 GASLKADQFKY

-457 YDQNANKVTF
+457 YDQTANKVTF

-592 ASQTDIDGLVT
+592 ASQADIDGLVT

-614 AIAELDAKAQE
+614 AIAELDTKAQE

-726 KIETKAIKDIGA
+726 KIETKAIKDIDA

-801 INAAKVSGVKAIETT
+801 INAAKVSGVKAIEATT
-816 MTAQDLERVKNE
+816 TAQDLERVKNE
-828 EISKIEN
+828 EIFKIEN

-847 NEVKQ
+847 KEVRQ

-864 SNATNEEVAEADAAV
+864 SNATDEEVAEANAAVDAAQT
-879 EAAQKQG
+879 EG

-895 KQEVADTKSKVLDKI
+895 QQEVADTKAKVLDKI

-942 ASTTEEKQ
+942 ASTTEEK
-950 AAYTELDT
+950 
-958 KKQEARTNLD
+958 
-968 TANSNSEVATAKDNG
+968 
-983 IAAINQVQAATTKK
+983 
-997 SDAKAEIA
+997 
-1005 QKASE
+1005 
-1010 RKTAIEA
+1010 
-1017 MNDSTTEEQQAA
+1017 
-1029 KDKVDQAVVTANADI
+1029 
-1044 DNAAANADIDN
+1044 
-1055 AAANADVDNAKTTNE
+1055 
-1070 ATIAAITP
+1070 
-1078 DANVKPAAKQAIADK
+1078 
-1093 VQAQETAIN
+1093 
-1102 ANNGSTTE
+1102 
-1110 EKEAAKQQV
+1110 EAAKQQV
-1119 QTEKTTADTAI
+1119 QTEKTAADAAI
-1130 DGAHSNAEVEAAK
+1130 DAAHSNVEVEAAK

-1160 DDAKQAIA
+1160 DNAKQAIA

-1237 VTARNEITAILN
+1237 ATARNEITAILN

-1275 ENGKANQAISAAITN
+1275 ENGKANQAISAATTN

-1333 NDQNATTEE
+1333 NDQNATNEE

-1366 DNGVDQAKDAGKNSI
+1366 DNGVDTAKDAGKNSI

-1386 ATAVKLN
+1386 ATAVKSN
-1393 AKNDVDQAVTTQ
+1393 AKNEVDQAVTTQ

-1426 VLKAKEKAYLDILN
+1426 VLKAKEKAYQDILN

-1452 QAVTDIQGITADT
+1452 QAVADIQGITADT

-1520 IDDVNTAKE
+1520 IDDVNTAKD

-1555 MQNKITEILSDNTT
+1555 MQNKITEILNNNET
-1569 TNEEKGKDIEPV
+1569 TNEEKGNDIGPV
-1581 RATYEEGLNNINTAN
+1581 RAAYEEGLNNINAAT

-1619 VKKPAGKTALDQ
+1619 VKKPAGKKELDQ
-1631 AAADRKTQ
+1631 AAADKKTQ

-1653 AKQEVDAA
+1653 AKQEVDTE

-1704 KIADAYNA
+1704 KIEDAYNA

-1748 ATSKD
+1748 TTSKD

-1810 QVDQNVQTALES
+1810 QVDQNVQTALEN

-1844 AIQVDATVKPKANQA
+1844 TIQVDATVKPKANQA
-1859 IEVKAEDTKES
+1859 IEAKAEDTKES
-1870 IDQSDQLTAEEKTEA
+1870 IDHSDQLTAEEKTEA

-1991 SALEQLKAQRINPEV
+1991 SALEQLKAQRINPVV

-2057 TNAEVAELQNVTI
+2057 TNTEVAELQNVTI

-2090 IDNND
+2090 TDNND

-2137 GETTAT
+2137 GETTVT

-2149 NDKPQANN
+2149 KDKPQANN
-2157 NSSVDAS
+2157 NSSADAS

-2383 TNDTQTSVGPVANN
+2383 TNDTQKSVGP
-2397 KAKDMQ
+2397 
-2403 TNDTQKSV
+2403 
-2411 GSVANNKATQNDGAN
+2411 VANNKATQNDGAN

-2434 GSNSANQDML
+2434 GSHSMHQDML
-2444 NVTKPEENKV
+2444 NVTKPEENKANA
-2454 KTKSA
+2454 KSD

>member
-1 MNLFRQQ
+1 
-8 KFSIRKFNVGIFSAL
+8 
-23 IATVTFI
+23 
-30 SINPTTASAA
+30 
-40 EQNQPAQNQPAQP
+40 
-53 ADANAQPNANAGAQ
+53 
-67 ANPAAQPAAPANQG
+67 
-81 QPAAQPANQG
+81 
-91 GQANP
+91 
-96 AGGTAQPAGGAAQPA
+96 
-111 AGTAQPAGQG
+111 
-121 NQADPNNAA
+121 
-130 QAQPGN
+130 
-136 QAAPANQ
+136 
-143 AGQGNNQATPANQTQ
+143 
-158 PANAPAAAQPAAPV
+158 
-172 AANAQT
+172 
-178 QDPNASNTGEGSIN
+178 
-192 TTLTFDDPAIST
+192 
-204 DENRQDPTVTVT
+204 
-216 DKVNGYS
+216 
-223 LINNGKIGFV
+223 
-233 NSELRRSDMFD
+233 MFD

-343 QFIPDNTA
+343 EFIPDNTA

-411 GASLKSDQFKY
+411 GASLKADQFKY

-550 QVNSQVDNS
+550 QVNSQVDDS

-592 ASQTDIDGLVT
+592 ASQADIDGLVT

-614 AIAELDAKAQE
+614 AISELDAKAQE

-661 QTTSQGVT
+661 QTTAQGVT

-726 KIETKAIKDIGA
+726 KIETKAIKDIDA

-757 QTTPATTAKA
+757 QTAPATTAKA

-801 INAAKVSGVKAIETT
+801 INAAKVSGVKAIEATT
-816 MTAQDLERVKNE
+816 TAQDLDRVKNE
-828 EISKIEN
+828 EIFKIEN

-864 SNATNEEVAEADAAV
+864 SNATDEEVAEADAAV
-879 EAAQKQG
+879 DAAQTEG

-895 KQEVADTKSKVLDKI
+895 KQEVADTKAKVLDKI

-915 QAKVKPAADT
+915 QARVKPAADR
-925 EVENAYNTRKQE
+925 EVDNAYNTRKQE

-942 ASTTEEKQ
+942 TSTTEEKE
-950 AAYTELDT
+950 AAYTQLDA

-968 TANSNSEVATAKDNG
+968 AANTNSAVTTAKDNG

-1029 KDKVDQAVVTANADI
+1029 KDKVDQAVVNANADI
-1044 DNAAANADIDN
+1044 DNAAANN
-1055 AAANADVDNAKTTNE
+1055 DVDNAKTTNE

-1078 DANVKPAAKQAIADK
+1078 DANVKPQAKQAIADK
-1093 VQAQETAIN
+1093 VQAQETAI
-1102 ANNGSTTE
+1102 
-1110 EKEAAKQQV
+1110 
-1119 QTEKTTADTAI
+1119 
-1130 DGAHSNAEVEAAK
+1130 
-1143 NAEIAKI
+1143 
-1150 EAIQPATTTK
+1150 
-1160 DDAKQAIA
+1160 DAK
-1168 TKANERKTAIA
+1168 A
-1179 QTQDITAEEIAAANA
+1179 QE
-1194 DVDNAVTQANS
+1194 
-1205 NIEAANS
+1205 
-1212 QNDVDQAKTT
+1212 
-1222 GETSIDQVTPTVNKK
+1222 
-1237 VTARNEITAILN
+1237 
-1249 NKLQEIQATPDA
+1249 
-1261 TDEEKQA
+1261 
-1268 ADAEANT
+1268 
-1275 ENGKANQAISAAITN
+1275 
-1290 AQVDEAKAN
+1290 
-1299 AEAAINAVTPKV
+1299 
-1311 VKKQAAKDEIDQ
+1311 
-1323 LQATQTNVIN
+1323 
-1333 NDQNATTEE
+1333 
-1342 KEAAIQQL
+1342 
-1350 ATAVTDAK
+1350 
-1358 NNITAATD
+1358 
-1366 DNGVDQAKDAGKNSI
+1366 
-1381 QSTQP
+1381 
-1386 ATAVKLN
+1386 
-1393 AKNDVDQAVTTQ
+1393 
-1405 NQAIDNTTGAT
+1405 
-1416 TEEKNAAKDL
+1416 
-1426 VLKAKEKAYLDILN
+1426 
-1440 AQTTNDVTQIKD
+1440 
-1452 QAVTDIQGITADT
+1452 
-1465 TIKDVAKDE
+1465 
-1474 LATKANEQKALIA
+1474 
-1487 QTADATTEE
+1487 
-1496 KEQANQQVDAQ
+1496 
-1507 LTQGNQNIENAQS
+1507 
-1520 IDDVNTAKE
+1520 
-1529 NAIQAI
+1529 
-1535 DPIQAST
+1535 
-1542 DVKTNA
+1542 
-1548 RAELLTE
+1548 
-1555 MQNKITEILSDNTT
+1555 
-1569 TNEEKGKDIEPV
+1569 
-1581 RATYEEGLNNINTAN
+1581 
-1596 TTGDVTTAKDTAV
+1596 
-1609 QKVQQLHANP
+1609 
-1619 VKKPAGKTALDQ
+1619 
-1631 AAADRKTQ
+1631 
-1639 IEQTPNASQQEIND
+1639 
-1653 AKQEVDAA
+1653 
-1661 LNQAK
+1661 
-1666 TNVDQSSTNEYVD
+1666 
-1679 NAVKE
+1679 
-1684 GKAKINAVKTFSE
+1684 
-1697 YKKDALA
+1697 
-1704 KIADAYNA
+1704 
-1712 KVNEA
+1712 
-1717 DNSNA
+1717 
-1722 STSSEIAE
+1722 
-1730 AKQKLA
+1730 
-1736 ELKQTADQNVNQ
+1736 
-1748 ATSKD
+1748 
-1753 DIEVQIHNDLDNIND
+1753 
-1768 YTIPTGKKESAT
+1768 
-1780 TDLYA
+1780 
-1785 YADQKKNNISADTN
+1785 
-1799 ATQDEKQQAIK
+1799 
-1810 QVDQNVQTALES
+1810 
-1822 INNGVDNGDVDD
+1822 
-1834 ALTQGKAAID
+1834 
-1844 AIQVDATVKPKANQA
+1844 
-1859 IEVKAEDTKES
+1859 TKES
-1870 IDQSDQLTAEEKTEA
+1870 IDQSDQLTAEEKTAA
-1885 LAMIKQITDQAKQGI
+1885 LATIKQITDQAKQGI

-1991 SALEQLKAQRINPEV
+1991 SALEQLKAQRINPVV

-2021 IEIIKNADADAS
+2021 IEIIENADAS

-2057 TNAEVAELQNVTI
+2057 TNTEVDELQNVTI

-2077 PQNDPDANDTNNG
+2077 PQKDPNANDTNSG
-2090 IDNND
+2090 SDNND

-2110 QPNVSETT
+2110 QPNVTEST
-2118 DNGKADAS
+2118 DNANADTS
-2126 PTTPNNSDAAT
+2126 STTTNNHNDAAT
-2137 GETTAT
+2137 GGTTAT
-2143 SATDDA
+2143 STDNSATG
-2149 NDKPQANN
+2149 NGTSDK
-2157 NSSVDAS
+2157 S
-2164 TNSPTMDNDVT
+2164 
-2175 SKPEVES
+2175 EVES
-2182 TNNGTTDKPVTET
+2182 TNNGTTDKSATET
-2195 DNATPAEST
+2195 DNATPAESAR
-2204 TNNNS
+2204 NNNS
-2209 TTTATNENAP
+2209 TTATNENAP
-2219 TGSTATAPTT
+2219 TGSTATVPTT
-2229 ASTEAASSAD
+2229 NASTGAASSAD

-2275 KAKAE
+2275 KAKDE

-2302 DITEPNVPSNTSKDK
+2302 DITEPKVPSNTEKDK
-2317 EESTTNQ
+2317 KESTTNQ

-2338 NEADKSPSKADTEVS
+2338 NEADKSEGNVDTDVS
-2353 NKPSTSAS
+2353 NKPSTSKP
-2361 SEAKDKMTSTNV
+2361 SEAKDKATSTED
-2373 SQKDDTATAD
+2373 SQKADMATSDKKDNQAAIGATAD
-2383 TNDTQTSVGPVANN
+2383 V
-2397 KAKDMQ
+2397 
-2403 TNDTQKSV
+2403 
-2411 GSVANNKATQNDGAN
+2411 NNKATQNDGAN

-2444 NVTKPEENKV
+2444 KVTNTDKHQAKA
-2454 KTKSA
+2454 TSA
-2459 QQGKVNKPKQQAKTL
+2459 QQGKENKAKQQAKTL
-2474 PDTGMSHNDDLPYA
+2474 PDTGMSHNDDLPYV

>member
-1 MNLFRQQ
+1 M
-8 KFSIRKFNVGIFSAL
+8 
-23 IATVTFI
+23 
-30 SINPTTASAA
+30 
-40 EQNQPAQNQPAQP
+40 
-53 ADANAQPNANAGAQ
+53 
-67 ANPAAQPAAPANQG
+67 
-81 QPAAQPANQG
+81 
-91 GQANP
+91 
-96 AGGTAQPAGGAAQPA
+96 
-111 AGTAQPAGQG
+111 
-121 NQADPNNAA
+121 
-130 QAQPGN
+130 
-136 QAAPANQ
+136 
-143 AGQGNNQATPANQTQ
+143 
-158 PANAPAAAQPAAPV
+158 
-172 AANAQT
+172 
-178 QDPNASNTGEGSIN
+178 
-192 TTLTFDDPAIST
+192 
-204 DENRQDPTVTVT
+204 
-216 DKVNGYS
+216 
-223 LINNGKIGFV
+223 
-233 NSELRRSDMFD
+233 
-244 KNNPQNYQARGN
+244 
-256 VAALGRVNANDSTD
+256 
-270 HGNFNGISKTVNV
+270 
-283 KPDSELIINF
+283 
-293 TTMQTNSKQ
+293 
-302 GATNLVIKD
+302 
-311 AKKNT
+311 
-316 ELATVNVAKTGTAHL
+316 
-331 FKVPTDADRLDL
+331 
-343 QFIPDNTA
+343 
-351 VADASRIT
+351 
-359 TNKDGYK
+359 
-366 YYSFIDN
+366 
-373 VGLFS
+373 
-378 GSHLYV
+378 
-384 KNRDLAPKATNNKE
+384 
-398 YTINTEIGNNGNF
+398 
-411 GASLKSDQFKY
+411 
-422 EVTLPQGVTYVN
+422 
-434 DSLTTTFP
+434 
-442 NGNEDSTVLKNMTVN
+442 
-457 YDQNANKVTF
+457 
-467 TSQGVTTARGTHT
+467 
-480 KEVLFPDKS
+480 
-489 LKLSYKV
+489 
-496 NVANIDTPKNI
+496 
-507 DFNEKLTYRTAS
+507 
-519 DVVINNAQPEVTL
+519 
-532 TADPF
+532 
-537 SVAVEMNKDALQQ
+537 
-550 QVNSQVDNS
+550 
-559 HYTTASIAEY
+559 
-569 NKLKQQADTI
+569 
-579 LNEDANHVETANR
+579 
-592 ASQTDIDGLVT
+592 
-603 KLQAA
+603 
-608 LIDNQA
+608 
-614 AIAELDAKAQE
+614 
-625 KVTAAQQ
+625 
-632 SKKVT
+632 
-637 QDEVA
+637 
-642 ALVTK
+642 TK

-661 QTTSQGVT
+661 QTTAQGVT

-726 KIETKAIKDIGA
+726 KIETKAIKDIDA

-757 QTTPATTAKA
+757 QTAPATTAKA

-801 INAAKVSGVKAIETT
+801 INAAKVSGVKAIEATT
-816 MTAQDLERVKNE
+816 TAQDLDRVKNE
-828 EISKIEN
+828 EIFKIEN

-864 SNATNEEVAEADAAV
+864 SNATDEEVAEADAAV
-879 EAAQKQG
+879 DAAQTEG

-895 KQEVADTKSKVLDKI
+895 KQEVADTKAKVLDKI

-915 QAKVKPAADT
+915 QARVKPAADR
-925 EVENAYNTRKQE
+925 EVDNAYNTRKQE

-942 ASTTEEKQ
+942 TSTTEEKE
-950 AAYTELDT
+950 AAYTQLDA

-968 TANSNSEVATAKDNG
+968 AANTNSAVTTAKDNG

-1029 KDKVDQAVVTANADI
+1029 KDKVDQAVVNANADI
-1044 DNAAANADIDN
+1044 DNAAANN
-1055 AAANADVDNAKTTNE
+1055 DVDNAKTTNE

-1078 DANVKPAAKQAIADK
+1078 DANVKPQAKQAIADK
-1093 VQAQETAIN
+1093 VQAQETAID
-1102 ANNGSTTE
+1102 ANNGATTE
-1110 EKEAAKQQV
+1110 EKTAAKQQV

-1168 TKANERKTAIA
+1168 TKANERKAAIA
-1179 QTQDITAEEIAAANA
+1179 QTQEITAEEIAAANA
-1194 DVDNAVTQANS
+1194 NVDNAVTEAN
-1205 NIEAANS
+1205 NHIETANS
-1212 QNDVDQAKTT
+1212 QNEVDQAKTT
-1222 GETSIDQVTPTVNKK
+1222 GEASIDQVTPTVNKK
-1237 VTARNEITAILN
+1237 ATARNEITTILN
-1249 NKLQEIQATPDA
+1249 NKLQAIQATPDA

-1268 ADAEANT
+1268 AETEANT
-1275 ENGKANQAISAAITN
+1275 ENAKANQAITAATTN
-1290 AQVDEAKAN
+1290 AEVDEAKTN

-1311 VKKQAAKDEIDQ
+1311 MKKQAAKDEIDQ
-1323 LQATQTNVIN
+1323 LQAAQTAVIN
-1333 NDQNATTEE
+1333 NDQNATNEE

-1366 DNGVDQAKDAGKNSI
+1366 NNGVDTAKDAGKNSI

-1386 ATAVKLN
+1386 ATAVKSN
-1393 AKNDVDQAVTTQ
+1393 AKNEVDQAVTTQ

-1426 VLKAKEKAYLDILN
+1426 VSKAKEKAYQDILN

-1452 QAVTDIQGITADT
+1452 QAVADIQGITADT

-1474 LATKANEQKALIA
+1474 LATKAKEQKALIA

-1507 LTQGNQNIENAQS
+1507 LTQGNQNIENAKS
-1520 IDDVNTAKE
+1520 IDDVNTAKD

-1548 RAELLTE
+1548 RAELLNE
-1555 MQNKITEILSDNTT
+1555 MQNKITEILNDNTT

-1581 RATYEEGLNNINTAN
+1581 RAAYEEGLNNINAAT

-1619 VKKPAGKTALDQ
+1619 VKKPAGKTELDQ
-1631 AAADRKTQ
+1631 AAADKKTQ

-1666 TNVDQSSTNEYVD
+1666 TNIDQSSTNEYVD

-1785 YADQKKNNISADTN
+1785 YADQKKNNILADTN

-1822 INNGVDNGDVDD
+1822 INNGVDNSDVDD
-1834 ALTQGKAAID
+1834 ALTQGKATID
-1844 AIQVDATVKPKANQA
+1844 AVQVDATVKPKANQA
-1859 IEVKAEDTKES
+1859 IDAKAQETKES
-1870 IDQSDQLTAEEKTEA
+1870 IDQSDQLTAEEKTAA
-1885 LAMIKQITDQAKQGI
+1885 LATIKQITDQAKQGI

-1991 SALEQLKAQRINPEV
+1991 SALEQLKAQRINPVV

-2021 IEIIKNADADAS
+2021 IEIIENADAS

-2057 TNAEVAELQNVTI
+2057 TNTEVDELQNVTI

-2077 PQNDPDANDTNNG
+2077 PQKDPNANDTNSG
-2090 IDNND
+2090 SDNND

-2110 QPNVSETT
+2110 QPNVTEST
-2118 DNGKADAS
+2118 DNANADTS
-2126 PTTPNNSDAAT
+2126 STTTNNHNDAAT
-2137 GETTAT
+2137 GGTTAT
-2143 SATDDA
+2143 STDNSATG
-2149 NDKPQANN
+2149 NGTSDK
-2157 NSSVDAS
+2157 S
-2164 TNSPTMDNDVT
+2164 
-2175 SKPEVES
+2175 EVES
-2182 TNNGTTDKPVTET
+2182 TNNGTTDKSATET
-2195 DNATPAEST
+2195 DNATPAESAR
-2204 TNNNS
+2204 NNNS
-2209 TTTATNENAP
+2209 TTATNENAP
-2219 TGSTATAPTT
+2219 TGSTATVPTT
-2229 ASTEAASSAD
+2229 NASTGAASSAD

-2275 KAKAE
+2275 KAKDE

-2302 DITEPNVPSNTSKDK
+2302 DITEPKVPSNTEKDK
-2317 EESTTNQ
+2317 KESTTNQ

-2338 NEADKSPSKADTEVS
+2338 NEADKSEGNVDTDVS
-2353 NKPSTSAS
+2353 NKPSTSKP
-2361 SEAKDKMTSTNV
+2361 SEAKDKATSTED
-2373 SQKDDTATAD
+2373 SQKADMATSDKKDNQAAIGATAD
-2383 TNDTQTSVGPVANN
+2383 V
-2397 KAKDMQ
+2397 
-2403 TNDTQKSV
+2403 
-2411 GSVANNKATQNDGAN
+2411 NNKATQNDGAN

-2444 NVTKPEENKV
+2444 KVTNTDKHQAKA
-2454 KTKSA
+2454 TSA
-2459 QQGKVNKPKQQAKTL
+2459 QQGKENKAKQQAKTL
-2474 PDTGMSHNDDLPYA
+2474 PDTGMSHNDDLPYV